1 MARFE
6 EKAQKARNARTAH
19 KIELIRPV
27 VGPSDFLPTDEQ
39 KLVIGSKA
47 PRLIVFGG
55 PGSGKTA
62 TLVETVVSLIKSD
75 GVKPGNSGIDPNS
88 ILVLTYGRERASEL
102 RDKIVIQSGA
112 NAFEPIV
119 RTFHSLAFSI
129 INTQVEA
136 DDPKYVLISGAEQ
149 DSFIREL
156 LANPEHSP
164 QVKWPKV
171 LEPAL
176 STKGFARE
184 LRDLILRASERNFT
198 YKELIER
205 GHLLN
210 EPWWEPAANFWKIY
224 DQILGIRYGFVSGAA
239 KRIDSSSIIS
249 QAIFDLNKRAKI
261 RESFQN
267 KFKVIVI
274 DEFQESDNSQ
284 RDLLDLLASDRVILF
299 ADPQSAIGQFRGAD
313 PEGVRSYATNNNFE
327 ALELTTALRTPN
339 SITELCNTVST
350 KFRNPGKTIEVSKE
364 NDEAKGAKDATSRI
378 NAGKI
383 DVAKLASQSDC
394 ANYIAHAFRT
404 AHLRDGVAWSQ
415 MAVILRSPGA
425 GVSAISRAFAL
436 NNIPVRIDSDAQA
449 LGENPAIKPILTIA
463 QIALGTIKL
472 IPSNWDLIEEILFS
486 EFGGADALS
495 LRQMRIDLGKLREPG
510 DEAKPST
517 QIILE
522 IIDNNDAPLPWE
534 QLLSLKRI
542 ADVIAEA
549 RKVVRMNSKGSKKV
563 DIADLIWAIW
573 STAKN
578 YEGDSL
584 ATTWR
589 NRALKGGM
597 RGAAADRDLD
607 AVITLF
613 ESARRFA
620 ERMPDSDPQLFLD
633 QILSES
639 IQSDAIAAH
648 GQRGEVVSVMTVHSA
663 KGLEWDLVAITGL
676 QEGVWPNLK
685 ARGSLLGSERL
696 VESERTESTAR
707 REIETSAANA
717 LVEDERRLLKVAIS
731 RAKQALVVTAY
742 SKEDDSEPSQYF
754 EEIYEAV
761 HGTSSIEAEVLD
773 LPRSLT
779 PQALV
784 STLRRNL
791 EASDSKKSDSENKEF
806 SAKLL
811 QTLAVREIQSAKV
824 ENWLGGLSLSTTE
837 PILPPDAQVSVSP
850 SNLQSFS
857 ECGLKWFIEKS
868 GGRDGDSTAQLL
880 GIAIHSLAAM
890 LKGEPGLTF
899 DELATRLENGWQ
911 LIDGNKGWVRDYQF
925 KLALEKLE
933 KFYKWYSTN
942 KSNRT
947 LFAVEAEFN
956 KVIGRALFNGSVD
969 RVEVD
974 SEGRVYIVDLKTGAP
989 DISKKKAEDHKQLA
1003 GYQLAVYEEAFTG
1016 ESPGTESAGA
1026 ELLFL
1031 GTGGNSASAKP
1042 QPVKDHETIKAEV
1055 IAAADGMS
1063 ANEFIATV
1071 NDRCRMCAVKGICP
1085 IQPQGRTVIDK

>member
-1 MARFE
+1 MARNE
-6 EKAQKARNARTAH
+6 QKVRNERSAS

-27 VGPSDFLPTDEQ
+27 VVPTNFAATPEQ
-39 KLVIGSKA
+39 KLVIGSKS

-55 PGSGKTA
+55 PGTGKTS
-62 TLVETVVSLIKSD
+62 TLIETVVSQIK
-75 GVKPGNSGIDPNS
+75 SGIDPNS

-249 QAIFDLNKRAKI
+249 QAIFDLNERAKI

-313 PEGVRSYATNNNFE
+313 PEGVRAYAANNNFE
-327 ALELTTALRTPN
+327 TLELTTALRTPN

-350 KFRNPGKTIEVSKE
+350 KFRNPGKPIQSL
-364 NDEAKGAKDATSRI
+364 EAT
-378 NAGKI
+378 GKI

-510 DEAKPST
+510 DEPKSST

-549 RKVVRMNSKGSKKV
+549 RKVVRMNSKGSKKI
-563 DIADLIWAIW
+563 DIADLIWATW

-696 VESERTESTAR
+696 VESERTQATAR
-707 REIETSAANA
+707 REIEASAASA

-761 HGTSSIEAEVLD
+761 HGISSIEAEVLN

-791 EASDSKKSDSENKEF
+791 EDSDEF
-806 SAKLL
+806 SARLL
-811 QTLAVREIQSAKV
+811 QTLAAREIQSAKV

-933 KFYKWYSTN
+933 KFYKWHSTN

-1031 GTGGNSASAKP
+1031 GTDGKSASAKP
-1042 QPVKDHETIKAEV
+1042 QPVKDHEIIKAEV

-1071 NDRCRMCAVKGICP
+1071 NDRCRMCAVKGLCP

>member
-1 MARFE
+1 MA
-6 EKAQKARNARTAH
+6 ARTNH
-19 KIELIRPV
+19 RIELIRPTV
-27 VGPSDFLPTDEQ
+27 SPSVFAPTPEQ
-39 KLVIGSKA
+39 KSIIDSTA
-47 PRLIVFGG
+47 PRLLVLGG
-55 PGSGKTA
+55 PGTGKSA
-62 TLVETVVSLIKSD
+62 TLIASVVERIKS
-75 GVKPGNSGIDPNS
+75 GFDPNS

-102 RDKIVIQSGA
+102 RDQIVIQSGA

-129 INTQVEA
+129 INTQING

-156 LANPEHSP
+156 LANPEYSP
-164 QVKWPKV
+164 KVKWPEV

-198 YKELIER
+198 YKKLIEK
-205 GHLLN
+205 GQLLN
-210 EPWWEPAANFWKIY
+210 EPWWQPAANFWKLY
-224 DQILGIRYGFVSGAA
+224 DEVLAIRYGFISGAA

-249 QAIFDLNKRAKI
+249 QAISDLNSKPTI
-261 RESFQN
+261 RKSFQN
-267 KFKVIVI
+267 KFKLIIV

-284 RDLLDLLASDRVILF
+284 RELLNLLASDSVILF

-313 PEGVRSYATNNNFE
+313 PEGVRSFASSNKFE
-327 ALELTTALRTPN
+327 ELHLTSALRTPTA
-339 SITELCNTVST
+339 IAELTNAIAT
-350 KFRNPGKTIEVSKE
+350 KFRNPALALKPLNNSAST
-364 NDEAKGAKDATSRI
+364 
-378 NAGKI
+378 I

-404 AHLRDGVAWSQ
+404 AHLRDGIAWSQ
-415 MAVILRSPGA
+415 MAVILRAPGA

-436 NNIPVRIDSDAQA
+436 NNIPIQIDSDALA

-472 IPSNWDLIEEILFS
+472 VPSNWDLVEEILFS

-495 LRQMRIDLGKLREPG
+495 LRQMRIDLGKIRESG
-510 DEAKPST
+510 DDAKPST
-517 QIILE
+517 QVILE
-522 IIDNNDAPLPWE
+522 ILDNNDAPLPWE
-534 QLLSLKRI
+534 QLLSLKRV
-542 ADVIAEA
+542 AEVIAEA
-549 RKVVRMNSKGSKKV
+549 RKVVRMNSKGLMKV

-573 STAKN
+573 NSAKN

-584 ATTWR
+584 ANTWR
-589 NRALKGGM
+589 TRALKGGI
-597 RGAAADRDLD
+597 RGASADRDLD

-620 ERMPDSDPQLFLD
+620 ERMPGSDPQLFLD
-633 QILSES
+633 QLLSES
-639 IQSDAIAAH
+639 IQSDAIAAR

-685 ARGSLLGSERL
+685 QRGSLLGSERL
-696 VESERTESTAR
+696 VESERTQLTAR

-717 LVEDERRLLKVAIS
+717 LVEDERRLLNVAIS
-731 RAKQALVVTAY
+731 RAKAALVVTAY

-754 EEIYEAV
+754 EDIYEFI
-761 HGTSSIEAEVLD
+761 HGSSSIDSENIE
-773 LPRSLT
+773 LPRALT

-784 STLRRNL
+784 STLRRDL
-791 EASDSKKSDSENKEF
+791 DSADLTSKEF
-806 SAKLL
+806 AAKLL
-811 QTLAVREIQSAKV
+811 NTLATNEIHSAKS
-824 ENWLGGLSLSTTE
+824 ENWLGGLKLSSNDPVIPATE
-837 PILPPDAQVSVSP
+837 EVSVSP

-890 LKGEPGLTF
+890 LKSEPSLTY

-925 KLALEKLE
+925 KIALEKLA
-933 KFYKWYSTN
+933 KFYKWHSEN
-942 KSNRT
+942 KSKRT
-947 LFAVEAEFN
+947 LFAVEADFE

-969 RVEVD
+969 RVEID
-974 SEGRVYIVDLKTGAP
+974 DEGRVYIVDLKTGAP
-989 DISKKKAEDHKQLA
+989 DITKKKAEEHKQLA
-1003 GYQLAVYEEAFTG
+1003 GYQLAVYEEAFT
-1016 ESPGTESAGA
+1016 EKSPGNQSAGA

-1031 GTGGNSASAKP
+1031 GTDTKSASAKP
-1042 QPVKDHETIKAEV
+1042 QPVKDHESIKAEV
-1055 IAAADGMS
+1055 VAAADAMS

-1071 NDRCRMCAVKGICP
+1071 NDRCRTCSVKGICP
-1085 IQPQGRTVIDK
+1085 IQPQGRSVIDQ

>member
-1 MARFE
+1 MARTE
-6 EKAQKARNARTAH
+6 RTAR
-19 KIELIRPV
+19 KIELLRPV
-27 VGPSDFLPTDEQ
+27 IEASNFVATDEQ
-39 KLVIGSKA
+39 KLVIESDA

-55 PGSGKTA
+55 PGTGKTS
-62 TLVETVVSLIKSD
+62 TLVETVVSQIK
-75 GVKPGNSGIDPNS
+75 SGIDPNS

-102 RDKIVIQSGA
+102 RDQVVIQSGA

-129 INTQVEA
+129 INTQVDA

-224 DQILGIRYGFVSGAA
+224 DQILGIRYGFISGAA

-249 QAIFDLNKRAKI
+249 QAISDLKSKAKI
-261 RESFQN
+261 RDSFQN

-284 RDLLDLLASDRVILF
+284 RKLLDLLASDRVILF

-313 PEGVRSYATNNNFE
+313 PEGVRAYAAKNGYKE
-327 ALELTTALRTPN
+327 LELTKAIRTPAA
-339 SITELCNTVST
+339 ITELSNAISA
-350 KFRNPGKTIEVSKE
+350 KFRIPGKPIQ
-364 NDEAKGAKDATSRI
+364 AMDA
-378 NAGKI
+378 AGKI

-404 AHLRDGVAWSQ
+404 AHLRDGIAWSQ

-436 NNIPVRIDSDAQA
+436 NNIPIQIDSDAQA

-463 QIALGTIKL
+463 QIALGKIKL
-472 IPSNWDLIEEILFS
+472 VPSNWDLIEEVLFS
-486 EFGGADALS
+486 EFGGADPLS
-495 LRQMRIDLGKLREPG
+495 LRQMRIDIGKLREPG
-510 DEAKPST
+510 DAAKPST

-549 RKVVRMNSKGSKKV
+549 RKVVRMNSKGANRV

-573 STAKN
+573 SNAKN
-578 YEGDSL
+578 YEGDAL
-584 ATTWR
+584 ANTWR

-620 ERMPDSDPQLFLD
+620 ERMPGSDPQLFLD
-633 QILSES
+633 QLLSES
-639 IQSDAIAAH
+639 IQSDAIAAR

-676 QEGVWPNLK
+676 QEGIWPNLK

-696 VESERTESTAR
+696 VESERTQSTAR

-731 RAKQALVVTAY
+731 RAKAALVVTAY

-761 HGTSSIEAEVLD
+761 HGISSIEAEVLD

-784 STLRRNL
+784 STLRQNL
-791 EASDSKKSDSENKEF
+791 EEADSTTKEF
-806 SAKLL
+806 SARLL
-811 QTLAVREIQSAKV
+811 RTLATKEIQSAKV
-824 ENWLGGLSLSTTE
+824 ENWLGGLKLSTTE
-837 PILPPDAQVSVSP
+837 PILSPDAEVSVSP

-899 DELATRLENGWQ
+899 EELSTRLENGWQ

-933 KFYKWYSTN
+933 KFYKWHSTN

-947 LFAVEAEFN
+947 LFAVEAEFK

-974 SEGRVYIVDLKTGAP
+974 DEGRVYIVDLKTGAP

-1003 GYQLAVYEEAFTG
+1003 GYQLAVYEQAFIG
-1016 ESPGTESAGA
+1016 ESPGGESAGA

-1031 GTGGNSASAKP
+1031 GTGGKSASAKP
-1042 QPVKDHETIKAEV
+1042 QPIKDHETIKAEV
-1055 IAAADGMS
+1055 IAAADAMS
-1063 ANEFIATV
+1063 ANEFTATV
-1071 NDRCRMCAVKGICP
+1071 NDRCRMCAVKGLCP

>member
-6 EKAQKARNARTAH
+6 QKARTAQ

-27 VGPSDFLPTDEQ
+27 VAPLDFAPTDEQ
-39 KLVIGSKA
+39 KLVIDSKS

-55 PGSGKTA
+55 PGSGKTS
-62 TLVETVVSLIKSD
+62 TLIETVVSLIKSD
-75 GVKPGNSGIDPNS
+75 GVKPGIDPNS

-129 INTQVEA
+129 INTQVEP

-156 LANPEHSP
+156 FANPEYSP

-198 YKELIER
+198 YKKLIETGR
-205 GHLLN
+205 LLN

-224 DQILGIRYGFVSGAA
+224 DQVLGIRYGFVSGAA

-249 QAIFDLNKRAKI
+249 QAIFDLNKKAKI

-267 KFKVIVI
+267 KFKVIVV

-313 PEGVRSYATNNNFE
+313 PEGVRAYAANHNFE
-327 ALELTTALRTPN
+327 SLELTSALRTPN

-350 KFRNPGKTIEVSKE
+350 KFRNPGKLFSVP
-364 NDEAKGAKDATSRI
+364 EAVKDATSTI
-378 NAGKI
+378 NPGKI

-510 DEAKPST
+510 DDAKSST

-676 QEGVWPNLK
+676 QEGIWPNLK

-696 VESERTESTAR
+696 VESERTQATAR
-707 REIETSAANA
+707 REIEASAASA

-731 RAKQALVVTAY
+731 RAKNSLVVTAY

-761 HGTSSIEAEVLD
+761 HGISSIEAEVIK

-791 EASDSKKSDSENKEF
+791 EDPDEF

-811 QTLAVREIQSAKV
+811 QTLAAREIQSAKV
-824 ENWLGGLSLSTTE
+824 ENWLGGLKLSSTE
-837 PILPPDAQVSVSP
+837 PVLPPDAQVSVSP

-925 KLALEKLE
+925 SLALEKLE
-933 KFYKWYSTN
+933 KFYKWHSEN
-942 KSNRT
+942 KSKRT
-947 LFAVEAEFN
+947 LFAVEAEFE

-1003 GYQLAVYEEAFTG
+1003 GYQLAVYEEAFKG

-1031 GTGGNSASAKP
+1031 GTDGKSASAKP
-1042 QPVKDHETIKAEV
+1042 QPVKEHEAIKAEV
-1055 IAAADGMS
+1055 IAAADAMS
-1063 ANEFIATV
+1063 ANEFTATV
-1071 NDRCRMCAVKGICP
+1071 NDRCRMCAVKGLCP
-1085 IQPQGRTVIDK
+1085 IQPQGRSVIDK

>member
-6 EKAQKARNARTAH
+6 QKVRSERSTS
-19 KIELIRPV
+19 KIELLRPV
-27 VGPSDFLPTDEQ
+27 VEPSNFVATAEQ
-39 KLVIGSKA
+39 KLVIDSAA

-55 PGSGKTA
+55 PGTGKTS
-62 TLVETVVSLIKSD
+62 TLIETVVSQIK
-75 GVKPGNSGIDPNS
+75 SGIDPNS

-102 RDKIVIQSGA
+102 RDQIVIQSGA

-129 INTQVEA
+129 INTQIDA

-198 YKELIER
+198 YKQLIER

-224 DQILGIRYGFVSGAA
+224 DEILGIRYGFISGAA

-249 QAIFDLNKRAKI
+249 QAISDLNKKAKI

-284 RDLLDLLASDRVILF
+284 RELLDLLASDRVILF

-313 PEGVRSYATNNNFE
+313 PEGVRAYAAKNGYGE
-327 ALELTTALRTPN
+327 LELTTAIRTPVA
-339 SITELCNTVST
+339 ITELSNAISA
-350 KFRNPGKTIEVSKE
+350 KFRNPGKALE
-364 NDEAKGAKDATSRI
+364 GAKDATS
-378 NAGKI
+378 KI

-404 AHLRDGVAWSQ
+404 AHLRDGIAWSQ

-425 GVSAISRAFAL
+425 GISAISRAFAL
-436 NNIPVRIDSDAQA
+436 NNIPIQIDSDSQA

-463 QIALGTIKL
+463 QIALGKIKL
-472 IPSNWDLIEEILFS
+472 VPSNWDLVEELLFS
-486 EFGGADALS
+486 EFGGSDALS
-495 LRQMRIDLGKLREPG
+495 LRQMRIDIGKLREPG
-510 DEAKPST
+510 DDAKSST

-549 RKVVRMNSKGSKKV
+549 RKVVRMNSKSASKV

-584 ATTWR
+584 ANTWR
-589 NRALKGGM
+589 ARALKGGM

-620 ERMPDSDPQLFLD
+620 ERMPGSDPQLFLD

-639 IQSDAIAAH
+639 IQSDAIAAR

-676 QEGVWPNLK
+676 QEGIWPNLK

-696 VESERTESTAR
+696 VESERTQATAR
-707 REIETSAANA
+707 REIEVSAASA

-731 RAKQALVVTAY
+731 RAKTALVITAY

-761 HGTSSIEAEVLD
+761 HGISSIEADVVD

-784 STLRRNL
+784 STLRQNL
-791 EASDSKKSDSENKEF
+791 EASDSKNSEF

-811 QTLAVREIQSAKV
+811 QTLAAREIQSAKV
-824 ENWLGGLSLSTTE
+824 ENWLGGLQLSTTE

-925 KLALEKLE
+925 SLALEKLE
-933 KFYKWYSTN
+933 KFYKWHSDN
-942 KSNRT
+942 KSKRT
-947 LFAVEAEFN
+947 LFAVEAEFE

-1003 GYQLAVYEEAFTG
+1003 GYQLAVYEEAFSG

-1031 GTGGNSASAKP
+1031 GTDGKSAAAKP
-1042 QPVKDHETIKAEV
+1042 QLVKEHETIKAEV
-1055 IAAADGMS
+1055 IAAADAMS
-1063 ANEFIATV
+1063 ANEFTATV
-1071 NDRCRMCAVKGICP
+1071 NDRCRMCAVKGLCP

>member
-6 EKAQKARNARTAH
+6 QKARNERTAR

-27 VGPSDFLPTDEQ
+27 VEAANFVATTEQ
-39 KLVIGSKA
+39 KLVVDSNA
-47 PRLIVFGG
+47 PRLIVLGG
-55 PGSGKTA
+55 PGTGKTA

-75 GVKPGNSGIDPNS
+75 VDPNS

-164 QVKWPKV
+164 QVQWPKV

-224 DQILGIRYGFVSGAA
+224 DQILGIRYGFISGAA

-249 QAIFDLNKRAKI
+249 QAISDLNQKAKI
-261 RESFQN
+261 RALFQN

-284 RDLLDLLASDRVILF
+284 RKLLDLLASDRVILF

-313 PEGVRSYATNNNFE
+313 PEGVRAYAAKNGYE
-327 ALELTTALRTPN
+327 ELELTKAIRTPAA
-339 SITELCNTVST
+339 ITELSNAISA
-350 KFRNPGKTIEVSKE
+350 KFRIPGKPIQAT
-364 NDEAKGAKDATSRI
+364 GA
-378 NAGKI
+378 AGKI

-404 AHLRDGVAWSQ
+404 AHLRDGIAWSQ

-436 NNIPVRIDSDAQA
+436 NNIPIQIDSDAQA

-463 QIALGTIKL
+463 QIALGKIKL

-486 EFGGADALS
+486 EFGGADPLS
-495 LRQMRIDLGKLREPG
+495 LRQMRIDIGKLREPG

-549 RKVVRMNSKGSKKV
+549 RKVVRMNSKGSNQV

-578 YEGDSL
+578 YEGDLL
-584 ATTWR
+584 AHTWR

-620 ERMPDSDPQLFLD
+620 ERMPGSDPQLFLD
-633 QILSES
+633 QLLSES
-639 IQSDAIAAH
+639 IQSDAIAAR

-676 QEGVWPNLK
+676 QEGIWPNLK

-696 VESERTESTAR
+696 VESERTQSTAR

-731 RAKQALVVTAY
+731 RAKAALVVTAY

-761 HGTSSIEAEVLD
+761 HGISSIEAVVLD

-784 STLRRNL
+784 STLRQNL
-791 EASDSKKSDSENKEF
+791 EGSDVF
-806 SAKLL
+806 SARLL
-811 QTLAVREIQSAKV
+811 RTLAAKEIQSAKV

-837 PILPPDAQVSVSP
+837 PILPPDAEVSVSP

-899 DELATRLENGWQ
+899 EELSTRLENGWQ

-933 KFYKWYSTN
+933 KFYKWHSTN

-947 LFAVEAEFN
+947 LFAVEAEFK

-974 SEGRVYIVDLKTGAP
+974 DEGRVYIVDLKTGAP

-1042 QPVKDHETIKAEV
+1042 QAVKDHETIKAEV
-1055 IAAADGMS
+1055 IAAADAMS
-1063 ANEFIATV
+1063 ANEFTATV
-1071 NDRCRMCAVKGICP
+1071 NDRCRMCAVKGLCP

>member
-6 EKAQKARNARTAH
+6 QKARNERTAR

-27 VGPSDFLPTDEQ
+27 VEAANFVATTEQ
-39 KLVIGSKA
+39 KLVIDSNA
-47 PRLIVFGG
+47 PRLIVLGG
-55 PGSGKTA
+55 PGTGKTA

-75 GVKPGNSGIDPNS
+75 VDPNS

-224 DQILGIRYGFVSGAA
+224 DQILGIRYGFISGAA

-249 QAIFDLNKRAKI
+249 QAISDLNQKAKI
-261 RESFQN
+261 RALFQN

-284 RDLLDLLASDRVILF
+284 RKLLDLLASDRVILF

-313 PEGVRSYATNNNFE
+313 PEGVRAYAAKNGYE
-327 ALELTTALRTPN
+327 ELELTKAIRTPAA
-339 SITELCNTVST
+339 ITELSNAISA
-350 KFRNPGKTIEVSKE
+350 KFRIPGKPIQAT
-364 NDEAKGAKDATSRI
+364 GA
-378 NAGKI
+378 AGKI

-404 AHLRDGVAWSQ
+404 AHLRDGIAWSQ

-436 NNIPVRIDSDAQA
+436 NNIPIQIDSDAQA

-463 QIALGTIKL
+463 QIALGKIKL

-486 EFGGADALS
+486 EFGGADPLS
-495 LRQMRIDLGKLREPG
+495 LRQMRIDIGKLREPG

-549 RKVVRMNSKGSKKV
+549 RKVVRMNSKGSNQV

-578 YEGDSL
+578 YEGDLL
-584 ATTWR
+584 ANTWR

-620 ERMPDSDPQLFLD
+620 ERMPGSDPQLFLD
-633 QILSES
+633 QLLSES
-639 IQSDAIAAH
+639 IQSDAIAAR

-676 QEGVWPNLK
+676 QEGIWPNLK

-696 VESERTESTAR
+696 VESERTQSTAR

-731 RAKQALVVTAY
+731 RAKAALVVTAY

-754 EEIYEAV
+754 EEIYESV
-761 HGTSSIEAEVLD
+761 HGISSIEAEVLD

-784 STLRRNL
+784 STLRQNL
-791 EASDSKKSDSENKEF
+791 EGSDVF
-806 SAKLL
+806 SARLL
-811 QTLAVREIQSAKV
+811 RTLAAKEIQSAKV

-837 PILPPDAQVSVSP
+837 PILPPDAEVSVSP

-899 DELATRLENGWQ
+899 EELSTRLANGWQ

-933 KFYKWYSTN
+933 KFYKWHSTN

-947 LFAVEAEFN
+947 LFAVEAEFK

-974 SEGRVYIVDLKTGAP
+974 NEGRVYIVDLKTGAP

-1016 ESPGTESAGA
+1016 ESPGNQSAGA

-1031 GTGGNSASAKP
+1031 GTDSKSAAAKP
-1042 QPVKDHETIKAEV
+1042 QTVKNHETIKAEV
-1055 IAAADGMS
+1055 IAAADAMS
-1063 ANEFIATV
+1063 ANEFTATV
-1071 NDRCRMCAVKGICP
+1071 NDRCRMCAVKGLCP

>member
-1 MARFE
+1 MARN
-6 EKAQKARNARTAH
+6 EKTARR
-19 KIELIRPV
+19 IELLRPV
-27 VGPSDFLPTDEQ
+27 VAPAVFVPTVEQ
-39 KLVIGSKA
+39 SSVIDSKVA
-47 PRLIVFGG
+47 RLIVYGG
-55 PGSGKTA
+55 PGTGKSA
-62 TLVETVVSLIKSD
+62 TLIESVVAQIKS
-75 GVKPGNSGIDPNS
+75 GFDPNS
-88 ILVLTYGRERASEL
+88 ILILTYGRERASEL
-102 RDKIVIQSGA
+102 RDQIVIQSGA
-112 NAFEPIV
+112 SAFEPIV

-129 INTQVEA
+129 INTKQSESA
-136 DDPKYVLISGAEQ
+136 PGYVLISGAEQ

-156 LANPEHSP
+156 LANPEFSP
-164 QVKWPKV
+164 QVKWPKA

-176 STKGFARE
+176 TTKGFARE

-198 YKELIER
+198 YKQLIEGGR
-205 GHLLN
+205 LLN
-210 EPWWEPAANFWKIY
+210 EPWWEAAANFWKIY
-224 DQILGIRYGFVSGAA
+224 DEVLAIRYGFISGSA

-249 QAIFDLNKRAKI
+249 QAISDLNSKPEI
-261 RESFQN
+261 RNSFQN
-267 KFKVIVI
+267 KFKLIIV
-274 DEFQESDNSQ
+274 DEFQESDNSH
-284 RDLLDLLASDRVILF
+284 RELLNLLASDRVILF

-313 PEGVRSYATNNNFE
+313 PEGVRAYADTNGYE
-327 ALELTTALRTPN
+327 ELHLTTAIRTPA
-339 SITELCNTVST
+339 SITELSNAIAT
-350 KFRNPGKTIEVSKE
+350 KFRNPTKPLNPTNE
-364 NDEAKGAKDATSRI
+364 ATS
-378 NAGKI
+378 AI

-394 ANYIAHAFRT
+394 ANYIAHALRT
-404 AHLRDGVAWSQ
+404 AHLRDGIAWSE

-436 NNIPVRIDSDAQA
+436 NNIPIQIDSGALA

-463 QIALGTIKL
+463 QIALGKIKL
-472 IPSNWDLIEEILFS
+472 VPSNWGLIEEILFS

-495 LRQMRIDLGKLREPG
+495 LRQMRIDLGKIRESG

-517 QIILE
+517 QVILE
-522 IIDNNDAPLPWE
+522 ILDNNDAPLPWE
-534 QLLSLKRI
+534 QLLSLKRV

-549 RKVVRMNSKGSKKV
+549 RKVVRMNSKGNNKV

-589 NRALKGGM
+589 NRALKGGA

-620 ERMPDSDPQLFLD
+620 ERMPGSDPQLFLD
-633 QILSES
+633 QLLSES
-639 IQSDAIAAH
+639 IQSDAIAAR
-648 GQRGEVVSVMTVHSA
+648 GQRGEVVSVLTVHSA

-676 QEGVWPNLK
+676 QEGVWPNLRQ
-685 ARGSLLGSERL
+685 RGSLLGSERL
-696 VESERTESTAR
+696 VESQRSQLTAR
-707 REIETSAANA
+707 REIEASAANA
-717 LVEDERRLLKVAIS
+717 LIEDERRLLNVAIS
-731 RAKQALVVTAY
+731 RAKRALVVTAY

-754 EEIYEAV
+754 EDIYEFI
-761 HGTSSIEAEVLD
+761 HGTSSIDSENIE

-784 STLRRNL
+784 STLRRDLDDIN
-791 EASDSKKSDSENKEF
+791 SSKQEF
-806 SAKLL
+806 AAKLL
-811 QTLAVREIQSAKV
+811 NTLAANEIQSAKS
-824 ENWLGGLSLSTTE
+824 ENWLGSLKLSSDE
-837 PILPPDAQVSVSP
+837 PVLPKEAQVSVSP

-890 LKGEPGLTF
+890 LKSEPGLSY
-899 DELATRLENGWQ
+899 DELATRLESGWK

-925 KLALEKLE
+925 NQALEKLE
-933 KFYKWYSTN
+933 KFYKWHSEN
-942 KSNRT
+942 KSKRT
-947 LFAVEAEFN
+947 LFAVEAEFE

-969 RVEVD
+969 RVEID
-974 SEGRVYIVDLKTGAP
+974 EEGRVYIVDIKTGAP
-989 DISKKKAEDHKQLA
+989 DITKKRAEDHKQLS

-1016 ESPGTESAGA
+1016 EPPGKLSAGA

-1031 GTGGNSASAKP
+1031 GTDTKSASAKP
-1042 QPVKDHETIKAEV
+1042 QSVKEHELIKAEV
-1055 IAAADGMS
+1055 IAAADAMS

-1071 NDRCRMCAVKGICP
+1071 NDRCRTCAVKGICP
-1085 IQPQGRTVIDK
+1085 IQPQGRSVIDQ

>member
-1 MARFE
+1 M
-6 EKAQKARNARTAH
+6 
-19 KIELIRPV
+19 
-27 VGPSDFLPTDEQ
+27 
-39 KLVIGSKA
+39 
-47 PRLIVFGG
+47 
-55 PGSGKTA
+55 
-62 TLVETVVSLIKSD
+62 
-75 GVKPGNSGIDPNS
+75 
-88 ILVLTYGRERASEL
+88 VLTYGRERASEL

-224 DQILGIRYGFVSGAA
+224 DQILGIRYGFISGAA

-249 QAIFDLNKRAKI
+249 QAISDLNQKAKI
-261 RESFQN
+261 RALFQN

-284 RDLLDLLASDRVILF
+284 RKLLDLLASDRVILF

-313 PEGVRSYATNNNFE
+313 PEGVRAYAAKNGYE
-327 ALELTTALRTPN
+327 ELELNKAIRTPAA
-339 SITELCNTVST
+339 ITELSNAISA
-350 KFRNPGKTIEVSKE
+350 KFRIPGKPIQ
-364 NDEAKGAKDATSRI
+364 AAQA
-378 NAGKI
+378 AGKI

-404 AHLRDGVAWSQ
+404 AHLRDGIAWSQ

-436 NNIPVRIDSDAQA
+436 NNIPIQIDSDAQA

-463 QIALGTIKL
+463 QIALGKIKL

-486 EFGGADALS
+486 EFGGADPLS
-495 LRQMRIDLGKLREPG
+495 LRQMRIDIGKLREPG

-549 RKVVRMNSKGSKKV
+549 RKVVRMNSKGSNQV

-578 YEGDSL
+578 YEGDLL

-620 ERMPDSDPQLFLD
+620 ERMPGSDPQLFLD
-633 QILSES
+633 QLLSES
-639 IQSDAIAAH
+639 IQSDAIAAR

-676 QEGVWPNLK
+676 QEGIWPNLK

-696 VESERTESTAR
+696 VESERTQSTAR

-731 RAKQALVVTAY
+731 RAKAALVVTAY

-754 EEIYEAV
+754 EEIYESV
-761 HGTSSIEAEVLD
+761 HGISSIEAEVLD

-784 STLRRNL
+784 STLRQNL
-791 EASDSKKSDSENKEF
+791 EDSDVF
-806 SAKLL
+806 SARLL
-811 QTLAVREIQSAKV
+811 RTLAAKEIQSAKV
-824 ENWLGGLSLSTTE
+824 ENWLGGLGLSTTE
-837 PILPPDAQVSVSP
+837 PILPPDAEVSVSP

-899 DELATRLENGWQ
+899 EELSTRLENGWQ

-933 KFYKWYSTN
+933 KFYKWHSTN

-947 LFAVEAEFN
+947 LFAVEAEFK

-974 SEGRVYIVDLKTGAP
+974 NEGRVYIVDLKTGAP

-1016 ESPGTESAGA
+1016 ESPGNQSAGA

-1031 GTGGNSASAKP
+1031 GSDSKSAAAKP
-1042 QPVKDHETIKAEV
+1042 QTVKDHQTIKAEV
-1055 IAAADGMS
+1055 IAAADAMS
-1063 ANEFIATV
+1063 ANEFTATV
-1071 NDRCRMCAVKGICP
+1071 NDRCRMCAVKGLCP

>member
-1 MARFE
+1 V
-6 EKAQKARNARTAH
+6 ARTEKSAR

-27 VGPSDFLPTDEQ
+27 ITPSEFAPTPEQ
-39 KLVIGSKA
+39 KLVIDSKL

-55 PGSGKTA
+55 PGTGKTT
-62 TLVETVVSLIKSD
+62 TLTQTVVSQIKS
-75 GVKPGNSGIDPNS
+75 GVDPNS

-102 RDKIVIQSGA
+102 RDQIVIQSGA

-129 INTQVEA
+129 INTQVDA

-198 YKELIER
+198 YKKLVEK

-224 DQILGIRYGFVSGAA
+224 DEILGIRYGFISGAA

-249 QAIFDLNKRAKI
+249 QAISDLTKRVKI
-261 RESFQN
+261 RDSFQN
-267 KFKVIVI
+267 KFKTIII

-284 RDLLDLLASDRVILF
+284 RELLDLLASDRVILF

-313 PEGVRSYATNNNFE
+313 PEGVRAYAANNNFE
-327 ALELTTALRTPN
+327 TLELTTAIRT
-339 SITELCNTVST
+339 SAAITELSNAISS
-350 KFRNPGKTIEVSKE
+350 KFRNPGKPVAPAEPSQPR
-364 NDEAKGAKDATSRI
+364 NDATSRI
-378 NAGKI
+378 DMGRI

-394 ANYIAHAFRT
+394 ANYIAHAFRS
-404 AHLRDGVAWSQ
+404 AHLRDGIAWSQ

-436 NNIPVRIDSDAQA
+436 NNIPIQIDSDAQA

-463 QIALGTIKL
+463 QIALGNIKL
-472 IPSNWDLIEEILFS
+472 IPSNWDLIEEVLFS

-510 DEAKPST
+510 DDAKPST

-522 IIDNNDAPLPWE
+522 IIDHNDSPLPWE
-534 QLLSLKRI
+534 QLLSLKRV
-542 ADVIAEA
+542 ADVISEA
-549 RKVVRMNSKGSKKV
+549 RKVVRMNSKGSISV

-584 ATTWR
+584 ANTWR

-620 ERMPDSDPQLFLD
+620 ERMPGSDPQLFLD

-639 IQSDAIAAH
+639 IQSDAIAAR

-676 QEGVWPNLK
+676 QEGAWPNLK

-696 VESERTESTAR
+696 VESERTEATAR
-707 REIETSAANA
+707 REIEASAASA
-717 LVEDERRLLKVAIS
+717 LVEDERRLLKVAVS
-731 RAKQALVVTAY
+731 RAKAALVITAY

-754 EEIYEAV
+754 EELYEHV
-761 HGTSSIEAEVLD
+761 HGISSIEAEVVD

-791 EASDSKKSDSENKEF
+791 STNDAEF

-811 QTLAVREIQSAKV
+811 QMLAAKEIQSAKV
-824 ENWLGGLSLSTTE
+824 ENWLGGLKPSSTE
-837 PILPPDAQVSVSP
+837 PILPPDAEVSVSP

-933 KFYKWYSTN
+933 KFYKWHSEN
-942 KSNRT
+942 KSKRT
-947 LFAVEAEFN
+947 LFAVEAEFE

-989 DISKKKAEDHKQLA
+989 DITKKKAEDHKQLA
-1003 GYQLAVYEEAFTG
+1003 GYQLAVYEEAFSG
-1016 ESPGTESAGA
+1016 ESPGILSAGA

-1031 GTGGNSASAKP
+1031 GTDTKSASAKP

-1055 IAAADGMS
+1055 VAAADAMS
-1063 ANEFIATV
+1063 ANEFTATV
-1071 NDRCRMCAVKGICP
+1071 NDRCRMCAVKGLCP
-1085 IQPQGRTVIDK
+1085 IQPQGRTVIDQ

>member
-6 EKAQKARNARTAH
+6 RSAS

-27 VGPSDFLPTDEQ
+27 VAPSDFAPTDEQ
-39 KLVIGSKA
+39 KLVIASKS

-55 PGSGKTA
+55 PGSGKTS
-62 TLVETVVSLIKSD
+62 TLIETVVSLIKSD
-75 GVKPGNSGIDPNS
+75 GVKPGLDPNS

-129 INTQVEA
+129 INTQVEP

-156 LANPEHSP
+156 LANPEYSP

-198 YKELIER
+198 YKKLIETGR
-205 GHLLN
+205 LLN

-249 QAIFDLNKRAKI
+249 QAIFDLNQKAKI

-284 RDLLDLLASDRVILF
+284 RDLLDLLACDRVILF
-299 ADPQSAIGQFRGAD
+299 ADPHSAIGQFRGAD
-313 PEGVRSYATNNNFE
+313 PEGVRAYAANNNFE
-327 ALELTTALRTPN
+327 SLELTTALRTPN

-350 KFRNPGKTIEVSKE
+350 KFRNPGKLFNVP
-364 NDEAKGAKDATSRI
+364 EAAKDATSTI
-378 NAGKI
+378 NTGKI

-449 LGENPAIKPILTIA
+449 LSENPAIKPILTIA

-495 LRQMRIDLGKLREPG
+495 LRQMRIDLGKLREAG
-510 DEAKPST
+510 DEPKSST

-542 ADVIAEA
+542 SDVIAEA
-549 RKVVRMNSKGSKKV
+549 RKVVRLNSKGSKKV

-676 QEGVWPNLK
+676 QEGIWPNLK

-696 VESERTESTAR
+696 VESERTQATAR
-707 REIETSAANA
+707 REIEASAASA

-731 RAKQALVVTAY
+731 RAKNSLVVTAY

-761 HGTSSIEAEVLD
+761 HGISSIEAETIN

-791 EASDSKKSDSENKEF
+791 EDLDSTKNEF

-811 QTLAVREIQSAKV
+811 QTLAAREIQSAKV
-824 ENWLGGLSLSTTE
+824 ENWLGGLKLSSTE
-837 PILPPDAQVSVSP
+837 PVLPPDAQVSVSP

-925 KLALEKLE
+925 SLALEKLE
-933 KFYKWYSTN
+933 KFYKWHSEN
-942 KSNRT
+942 KSKRT
-947 LFAVEAEFN
+947 LFAVEAEFE

-969 RVEVD
+969 RVEID
-974 SEGRVYIVDLKTGAP
+974 ESGRVYIVDLKTGAP

-1003 GYQLAVYEEAFTG
+1003 GYQLAVYEEAFKG

-1031 GTGGNSASAKP
+1031 GTDGKSASAKP
-1042 QPVKDHETIKAEV
+1042 QPVKEHESIKAEV
-1055 IAAADGMS
+1055 IAAADAMS

-1071 NDRCRMCAVKGICP
+1071 NDRCRMCAVKGLCP
-1085 IQPQGRTVIDK
+1085 IQPQGRSVIDK

>member
-6 EKAQKARNARTAH
+6 QKARNERTAR

-27 VGPSDFLPTDEQ
+27 VEAANFVATTEQ
-39 KLVIGSKA
+39 KLVIDSKA
-47 PRLIVFGG
+47 PRLIVLGG
-55 PGSGKTA
+55 PGTGKTA

-75 GVKPGNSGIDPNS
+75 VDPNS

-224 DQILGIRYGFVSGAA
+224 DQILGIRYGFISGAA

-249 QAIFDLNKRAKI
+249 QAISDLNQKAKI
-261 RESFQN
+261 RALFQN

-284 RDLLDLLASDRVILF
+284 RKLLDLLASDRVILF

-313 PEGVRSYATNNNFE
+313 PEGVRAYAAKNGYE
-327 ALELTTALRTPN
+327 ELELTKAIRTPAA
-339 SITELCNTVST
+339 ITELSNAISA
-350 KFRNPGKTIEVSKE
+350 KFRIPGKPIQAT
-364 NDEAKGAKDATSRI
+364 GA
-378 NAGKI
+378 AGKI

-404 AHLRDGVAWSQ
+404 AHLRDGIAWSQ

-436 NNIPVRIDSDAQA
+436 NNIPIQIDSDAQA

-463 QIALGTIKL
+463 QIALGKIKL

-486 EFGGADALS
+486 EFGGADPLS
-495 LRQMRIDLGKLREPG
+495 LRQMRIDIGKLREPG

-549 RKVVRMNSKGSKKV
+549 RKVVRMNSKGLNQV

-578 YEGDSL
+578 YEGDLL
-584 ATTWR
+584 ANTWR

-620 ERMPDSDPQLFLD
+620 ERMPGSDPQLFLD
-633 QILSES
+633 QLLSES
-639 IQSDAIAAH
+639 IQSDAIAAR

-676 QEGVWPNLK
+676 QEGIWPNLK

-696 VESERTESTAR
+696 VESERTQSTAR

-731 RAKQALVVTAY
+731 RAKAALVVTAY

-761 HGTSSIEAEVLD
+761 HGISSIEAEVLD

-784 STLRRNL
+784 STLRQNL
-791 EASDSKKSDSENKEF
+791 EDSDVF
-806 SAKLL
+806 SARLL
-811 QTLAVREIQSAKV
+811 RTLAAKEIQSAKV

-837 PILPPDAQVSVSP
+837 PILPPDAEVSVSP

-899 DELATRLENGWQ
+899 EELSTRLENGWQ

-933 KFYKWYSTN
+933 KFYKWHSTN

-947 LFAVEAEFN
+947 LFAVEAEFK

-974 SEGRVYIVDLKTGAP
+974 NEGRVYIVDLKTGAP

-1003 GYQLAVYEEAFTG
+1003 GYQLAVYEQAFIG
-1016 ESPGTESAGA
+1016 ESPGNQSAGA

-1031 GTGGNSASAKP
+1031 GTDSKSAAAKP
-1042 QPVKDHETIKAEV
+1042 QTVKDHETIKAEV
-1055 IAAADGMS
+1055 IAAADAMS
-1063 ANEFIATV
+1063 ANEFTATV
-1071 NDRCRMCAVKGICP
+1071 NDRCRMCAVKGLCP

>member
-1 MARFE
+1 MQ
-6 EKAQKARNARTAH
+6 QK
-19 KIELIRPV
+19 ILLI
-27 VGPSDFLPTDEQ
+27 
-39 KLVIGSKA
+39 
-47 PRLIVFGG
+47 GG
-55 PGSGKTA
+55 PGTGKTS
-62 TLVETVVSLIKSD
+62 TLVEAVVSLINSD
-75 GVKPGNSGIDPNS
+75 GVKPGIDPNS

-102 RDKIVIQSGA
+102 RDQIVIQSGA

-129 INTQVEA
+129 INTQVDA

-198 YKELIER
+198 YKKLVEK

-224 DQILGIRYGFVSGAA
+224 DEILGIRYGFISGAA

-249 QAIFDLNKRAKI
+249 QAISDLTKRAKI

-267 KFKVIVI
+267 KFKTIII

-284 RDLLDLLASDRVILF
+284 RELLDLLASDRVILF

-313 PEGVRSYATNNNFE
+313 PEGVRAYAANNNFE
-327 ALELTTALRTPN
+327 TLELTTAIRTPAA
-339 SITELCNTVST
+339 ITELSNAISS
-350 KFRNPGKTIEVSKE
+350 KFRNPGKPVAPAEPSQPR
-364 NDEAKGAKDATSRI
+364 DDATSR
-378 NAGKI
+378 I

-394 ANYIAHAFRT
+394 ANYIAHAFRS
-404 AHLRDGVAWSQ
+404 AHLRDGIAWSQ

-436 NNIPVRIDSDAQA
+436 NNIPIQIDSDAQA

-463 QIALGTIKL
+463 QIALGNIKL
-472 IPSNWDLIEEILFS
+472 IPSNWDLIEEVLFS

-510 DEAKPST
+510 DDAKPST

-522 IIDNNDAPLPWE
+522 IIDHNDAPLPWE
-534 QLLSLKRI
+534 QLLSLKRV

-549 RKVVRMNSKGSKKV
+549 RKVVRMNSKGSSSV

-584 ATTWR
+584 ASTWR
-589 NRALKGGM
+589 TRALKGGM

-620 ERMPDSDPQLFLD
+620 ERMPGSDPQLFLD

-639 IQSDAIAAH
+639 IQSDAIAAR

-676 QEGVWPNLK
+676 QEGAWPNLK

-696 VESERTESTAR
+696 VESERTEATAR
-707 REIETSAANA
+707 REIEASAASA
-717 LVEDERRLLKVAIS
+717 LVEDERRLLKVAVS
-731 RAKQALVVTAY
+731 RAKAALVITAY

-754 EEIYEAV
+754 EELYEHV
-761 HGTSSIEAEVLD
+761 HGISSIEAEVVD

-791 EASDSKKSDSENKEF
+791 STTDAEF

-811 QTLAVREIQSAKV
+811 QTLAAKEIQSAKV
-824 ENWLGGLSLSTTE
+824 ENWLGGLKPSSTE
-837 PILPPDAQVSVSP
+837 PILPPDAEVPVSP

-857 ECGLKWFIEKS
+857 ECGLKWVIEKS

-933 KFYKWYSTN
+933 KFYKWHSEN
-942 KSNRT
+942 KSKRT
-947 LFAVEAEFN
+947 LFAVEAEFE

-989 DISKKKAEDHKQLA
+989 DITKKKAEDHKQLA
-1003 GYQLAVYEEAFTG
+1003 GYQLAVYEEAFSG
-1016 ESPGTESAGA
+1016 ESPGILSAGA

-1031 GTGGNSASAKP
+1031 GTDTKSASAKP

-1055 IAAADGMS
+1055 VAAADAMS
-1063 ANEFIATV
+1063 ANEFTATV
-1071 NDRCRMCAVKGICP
+1071 NDRCRMCAVKGLCP
-1085 IQPQGRTVIDK
+1085 IQPQGRTVIDQ

>member
-1 MARFE
+1 VARFE
-6 EKAQKARNARTAH
+6 QKARNERTAR

-27 VGPSDFLPTDEQ
+27 VAPSDFLPTDEQ
-39 KLVIGSKA
+39 KLVIDSKA
-47 PRLIVFGG
+47 PRLIVLGG
-55 PGSGKTA
+55 PGTGKTA
-62 TLVETVVSLIKSD
+62 TLVETVVSLINSD
-75 GVKPGNSGIDPNS
+75 GVKPGVDPNS

-102 RDKIVIQSGA
+102 RDTIVIQSGA

-156 LANPEHSP
+156 LANPEYSP

-198 YKELIER
+198 YKKLIET

-224 DQILGIRYGFVSGAA
+224 DQVLGIRYGFVSGAA

-249 QAIFDLNKRAKI
+249 QAIFDLNKKAKI

-313 PEGVRSYATNNNFE
+313 PEGVRAYAANNNFDS
-327 ALELTTALRTPN
+327 LELTTALRTPN
-339 SITELCNTVST
+339 SITNLCNTVST
-350 KFRNPGKTIEVSKE
+350 KFRNPGKAIE
-364 NDEAKGAKDATSRI
+364 GAKDAASTI

-472 IPSNWDLIEEILFS
+472 IPSNWDLVEEILFS

-510 DEAKPST
+510 DDAKSST

-522 IIDNNDAPLPWE
+522 IIDNNDAPLAWE

-542 ADVIAEA
+542 ADVISEA

-663 KGLEWDLVAITGL
+663 KGLEWELVAITGL
-676 QEGVWPNLK
+676 QEGIWPNLK

-696 VESERTESTAR
+696 VESERTQATAR
-707 REIETSAANA
+707 REIEASAASA

-731 RAKQALVVTAY
+731 RAKNSLVVTAY

-761 HGTSSIEAEVLD
+761 HGISSIEAETIE

-791 EASDSKKSDSENKEF
+791 EKSDEF

-811 QTLAVREIQSAKV
+811 QTLAAREIQSAKV
-824 ENWLGGLSLSTTE
+824 ENWLGGLTQSTAE
-837 PILPPDAQVSVSP
+837 PILSPDAQVSVSP

-899 DELATRLENGWQ
+899 DDLAVRLENGWQ

-933 KFYKWYSTN
+933 KFYKWHSEN
-942 KSNRT
+942 KSKRT
-947 LFAVEAEFN
+947 LFAVEAEFE

-974 SEGRVYIVDLKTGAP
+974 GEGRVYIVDLKTGAP

-1042 QPVKDHETIKAEV
+1042 QPVKEHETIKAEV
-1055 IAAADGMS
+1055 IAAADAMS

-1071 NDRCRMCAVKGICP
+1071 NDRCRMCAVKGLCP
-1085 IQPQGRTVIDK
+1085 IQPQGRSVIDK

>member
-6 EKAQKARNARTAH
+6 QKARTAQM
-19 KIELIRPV
+19 IELIRPV
-27 VGPSDFLPTDEQ
+27 VAPSNFLPTDEQ
-39 KLVIGSKA
+39 KLVIASKS

-55 PGSGKTA
+55 PGSGKTS
-62 TLVETVVSLIKSD
+62 TLIETVVSLIKSD
-75 GVKPGNSGIDPNS
+75 GDKPGLDPNS

-129 INTQVEA
+129 INTQVEP

-156 LANPEHSP
+156 LANPEYSP

-198 YKELIER
+198 YKKLIETGR
-205 GHLLN
+205 LLN

-249 QAIFDLNKRAKI
+249 QAIFDLNQKAKI

-313 PEGVRSYATNNNFE
+313 PEGVRAYAANNNFE
-327 ALELTTALRTPN
+327 SLELTTALRTPN

-350 KFRNPGKTIEVSKE
+350 KFRNPGKLF
-364 NDEAKGAKDATSRI
+364 NLPEAAKDATSTI
-378 NAGKI
+378 NPGKI

-449 LGENPAIKPILTIA
+449 LSENPAIKPILTIA

-472 IPSNWDLIEEILFS
+472 VPSNWDLIEEILFS

-495 LRQMRIDLGKLREPG
+495 LRQMRIDLGKLREAG
-510 DEAKPST
+510 DEPKSST

-542 ADVIAEA
+542 ADVISEA
-549 RKVVRMNSKGSKKV
+549 RKVVRMNSKGLKKV

-676 QEGVWPNLK
+676 QEGIWPNLK

-696 VESERTESTAR
+696 VESERTQATAR
-707 REIETSAANA
+707 REIEASAASA

-731 RAKQALVVTAY
+731 RAKNSLVVTAY

-761 HGTSSIEAEVLD
+761 HGISSIEAETVD

-791 EASDSKKSDSENKEF
+791 EDLDSTKNEF

-811 QTLAVREIQSAKV
+811 QTLAAREIQSAKA
-824 ENWLGGLSLSTTE
+824 ENWLGGLKLSSTE
-837 PILPPDAQVSVSP
+837 PVLPPDAQVSVSP

-925 KLALEKLE
+925 SLALEKLE
-933 KFYKWYSTN
+933 KFYKWHSEN
-942 KSNRT
+942 KSKRT
-947 LFAVEAEFN
+947 LFAVEAEFE

-969 RVEVD
+969 RVEID
-974 SEGRVYIVDLKTGAP
+974 EAGRVYIVDLKTGAP

-1003 GYQLAVYEEAFTG
+1003 GYQLAVYEEAFKG

-1031 GTGGNSASAKP
+1031 GTDGKSASAKP
-1042 QPVKDHETIKAEV
+1042 QPVKEHKAIKAEV
-1055 IAAADGMS
+1055 IAAADAMS

-1071 NDRCRMCAVKGICP
+1071 NDRCRMCAVKGLCP
-1085 IQPQGRTVIDK
+1085 IQPQGRSVIDK

>member
-1 MARFE
+1 
-6 EKAQKARNARTAH
+6 
-19 KIELIRPV
+19 
-27 VGPSDFLPTDEQ
+27 
-39 KLVIGSKA
+39 
-47 PRLIVFGG
+47 
-55 PGSGKTA
+55 
-62 TLVETVVSLIKSD
+62 
-75 GVKPGNSGIDPNS
+75 
-88 ILVLTYGRERASEL
+88 
-102 RDKIVIQSGA
+102 
-112 NAFEPIV
+112 
-119 RTFHSLAFSI
+119 
-129 INTQVEA
+129 
-136 DDPKYVLISGAEQ
+136 
-149 DSFIREL
+149 
-156 LANPEHSP
+156 
-164 QVKWPKV
+164 
-171 LEPAL
+171 
-176 STKGFARE
+176 
-184 LRDLILRASERNFT
+184 
-198 YKELIER
+198 
-205 GHLLN
+205 
-210 EPWWEPAANFWKIY
+210 
-224 DQILGIRYGFVSGAA
+224 
-239 KRIDSSSIIS
+239 
-249 QAIFDLNKRAKI
+249 
-261 RESFQN
+261 
-267 KFKVIVI
+267 
-274 DEFQESDNSQ
+274 
-284 RDLLDLLASDRVILF
+284 
-299 ADPQSAIGQFRGAD
+299 
-313 PEGVRSYATNNNFE
+313 
-327 ALELTTALRTPN
+327 
-339 SITELCNTVST
+339 
-350 KFRNPGKTIEVSKE
+350 
-364 NDEAKGAKDATSRI
+364 
-378 NAGKI
+378 
-383 DVAKLASQSDC
+383 
-394 ANYIAHAFRT
+394 
-404 AHLRDGVAWSQ
+404 
-415 MAVILRSPGA
+415 
-425 GVSAISRAFAL
+425 
-436 NNIPVRIDSDAQA
+436 
-449 LGENPAIKPILTIA
+449 
-463 QIALGTIKL
+463 
-472 IPSNWDLIEEILFS
+472 
-486 EFGGADALS
+486 
-495 LRQMRIDLGKLREPG
+495 MRIDIGKLREPG
-510 DEAKPST
+510 DDAKSST

-549 RKVVRMNSKGSKKV
+549 RKVVRMNSKGANKV

-584 ATTWR
+584 ANTWR
-589 NRALKGGM
+589 ARALKGGM

-620 ERMPDSDPQLFLD
+620 ERMPGSDPQLFLD

-639 IQSDAIAAH
+639 IQSDAIAAR

-676 QEGVWPNLK
+676 QEGIWPNLK

-696 VESERTESTAR
+696 VESERTQATAR
-707 REIETSAANA
+707 REIEVSAANA

-731 RAKQALVVTAY
+731 RAKTALVITAY

-761 HGTSSIEAEVLD
+761 HGISSIEADVVD

-784 STLRRNL
+784 STLRQNL
-791 EASDSKKSDSENKEF
+791 EASDEF

-811 QTLAVREIQSAKV
+811 QTLAAREIQSAKV
-824 ENWLGGLSLSTTE
+824 ENWLGGLQLSTTE

-925 KLALEKLE
+925 SLALEKLE
-933 KFYKWYSTN
+933 KFYKWHSDN
-942 KSNRT
+942 KSKRT
-947 LFAVEAEFN
+947 LFAVEAEFE

-1003 GYQLAVYEEAFTG
+1003 GYQLAVYEEAFSG

-1031 GTGGNSASAKP
+1031 GTDGKSAAAKP
-1042 QPVKDHETIKAEV
+1042 QLVKEHETIKAEV
-1055 IAAADGMS
+1055 IAAADAMS
-1063 ANEFIATV
+1063 ANEFTATV
-1071 NDRCRMCAVKGICP
+1071 NDRCRMCAVKGLCP

>member
-1 MARFE
+1 MARN
-6 EKAQKARNARTAH
+6 EKTAR

-27 VGPSDFLPTDEQ
+27 ITPTEFRPTPEQ
-39 KLVIGSKA
+39 KLVIDSKL

-55 PGSGKTA
+55 PGTGKTS
-62 TLVETVVSLIKSD
+62 TLIETVVSQIKS
-75 GVKPGNSGIDPNS
+75 GVDPNS

-198 YKELIER
+198 YKKLVEK

-210 EPWWEPAANFWKIY
+210 EPWWEPTANFWKIY
-224 DQILGIRYGFVSGAA
+224 DEILGIRYGFISGAA

-249 QAIFDLNKRAKI
+249 QAISDLTKRAKI

-267 KFKVIVI
+267 KFKIIII

-313 PEGVRSYATNNNFE
+313 PDGVRGYAATNNFE
-327 ALELTTALRTPN
+327 TLELPTAIRAPAA
-339 SITELCNTVST
+339 ITELSNAISS
-350 KFRNPGKTIEVSKE
+350 KFRIPGKPIVVQ
-364 NDEAKGAKDATSRI
+364 EALKDATSRI
-378 NAGKI
+378 SVGKI

-415 MAVILRSPGA
+415 MAVILRTPGA

-436 NNIPVRIDSDAQA
+436 NNIPIQIDSDAQA

-463 QIALGTIKL
+463 QIALGKIKL
-472 IPSNWDLIEEILFS
+472 IPSNWDLIEEVLFS

-495 LRQMRIDLGKLREPG
+495 LRQMRIDIGKLREPG
-510 DEAKPST
+510 DDAKTST

-534 QLLSLKRI
+534 QLLSLKRV
-542 ADVIAEA
+542 ANVVAEA
-549 RKVVRMNSKGSKKV
+549 RKVVRMNSKGSSSV

-620 ERMPDSDPQLFLD
+620 ERMPGSDPQLFLD

-639 IQSDAIAAH
+639 IQSDAIAAR

-663 KGLEWDLVAITGL
+663 KGLEWDLVAVTGL
-676 QEGVWPNLK
+676 QEGIWPNLK

-696 VESERTESTAR
+696 VESERSQVTAR
-707 REIETSAANA
+707 REIEASAASA

-731 RAKQALVVTAY
+731 RAKAALVITAY

-754 EEIYEAV
+754 EEIYEHV
-761 HGTSSIEAEVLD
+761 HGISSIDAEVAD

-791 EASDSKKSDSENKEF
+791 NSSNSSDFDGANKEY

-811 QTLAVREIQSAKV
+811 QTLAAKEIASAKV
-824 ENWLGGLSLSTTE
+824 ENWLGGLESSSTE
-837 PILPPDAQVSVSP
+837 PIFPPDAQVSVSP

-933 KFYKWYSTN
+933 KFYKWHSEN

-947 LFAVEAEFN
+947 LFAVEAEFE

-974 SEGRVYIVDLKTGAP
+974 EVGRVYIVDLKTGAP
-989 DISKKKAEDHKQLA
+989 DITKKKADDHKQLA
-1003 GYQLAVYEEAFTG
+1003 GYQLAVYEQAFSG
-1016 ESPGTESAGA
+1016 ESPGIESAGA

-1031 GTGGNSASAKP
+1031 GTDTKSASAKP

-1055 IAAADGMS
+1055 VAAADAMS
-1063 ANEFIATV
+1063 ANEFTATV
-1071 NDRCRMCAVKGICP
+1071 NDRCRMCAVKGLCP
-1085 IQPQGRTVIDK
+1085 IQPQGRTVIDQ

>member
-6 EKAQKARNARTAH
+6 QKARNERTAR

-27 VGPSDFLPTDEQ
+27 VEAANFAATTEQ
-39 KLVIGSKA
+39 KLVIDSNA
-47 PRLIVFGG
+47 PRLIVLGG
-55 PGSGKTA
+55 PGTGKTA
-62 TLVETVVSLIKSD
+62 TLVETVVSLIKS
-75 GVKPGNSGIDPNS
+75 GVDPNS

-224 DQILGIRYGFVSGAA
+224 DQILGIRYGFISGAA

-249 QAIFDLNKRAKI
+249 QAISDLNQKAKI
-261 RESFQN
+261 RALFQN

-284 RDLLDLLASDRVILF
+284 RKLLDLLSSDRVILF

-313 PEGVRSYATNNNFE
+313 PEGVRAYAAKNGYE
-327 ALELTTALRTPN
+327 ELELTKAIRTPAA
-339 SITELCNTVST
+339 ITELSNTISA
-350 KFRNPGKTIEVSKE
+350 KFRIPGKPIQ
-364 NDEAKGAKDATSRI
+364 AAQA
-378 NAGKI
+378 AGKI

-404 AHLRDGVAWSQ
+404 AHLRDGIAWSQ

-436 NNIPVRIDSDAQA
+436 NNIPIQIDSDAQA

-463 QIALGTIKL
+463 QIALGKIKL

-486 EFGGADALS
+486 EFGGADPLS
-495 LRQMRIDLGKLREPG
+495 LRQMRIDIGKLREPG

-549 RKVVRMNSKGSKKV
+549 RKVVRMNSKGSNQV

-578 YEGDSL
+578 YEGDLL
-584 ATTWR
+584 ANTWR

-620 ERMPDSDPQLFLD
+620 ERMPGSDPQLFLD
-633 QILSES
+633 QLLSES
-639 IQSDAIAAH
+639 IQSDAIAAR

-676 QEGVWPNLK
+676 QEGIWPNLK

-696 VESERTESTAR
+696 VESERTQSTAR

-731 RAKQALVVTAY
+731 RAKAALVVTAY

-761 HGTSSIEAEVLD
+761 HGISSIEAEVLD

-784 STLRRNL
+784 STLRQNL
-791 EASDSKKSDSENKEF
+791 EDSDVF
-806 SAKLL
+806 SARLL
-811 QTLAVREIQSAKV
+811 RTLAAKEIQSAKV
-824 ENWLGGLSLSTTE
+824 ENWLGGLGLSTTE
-837 PILPPDAQVSVSP
+837 PILPPDAEVSVSP

-899 DELATRLENGWQ
+899 EELSTRLENGWQ

-933 KFYKWYSTN
+933 KFYKWHSTN

-947 LFAVEAEFN
+947 LFAVEAEFK

-974 SEGRVYIVDLKTGAP
+974 NEGRVYIVDLKTGAP

-1016 ESPGTESAGA
+1016 ESPGNQSAGA

-1031 GTGGNSASAKP
+1031 GTDSKSAAAKP
-1042 QPVKDHETIKAEV
+1042 QTVKDHETIKAEV
-1055 IAAADGMS
+1055 IAAADAMS
-1063 ANEFIATV
+1063 ANEFTATV
-1071 NDRCRMCAVKGICP
+1071 NDRCRMCAVKGLCP

>member
-1 MARFE
+1 MARNE
-6 EKAQKARNARTAH
+6 RSAR

-27 VGPSDFLPTDEQ
+27 VEPSNFVATAEQ
-39 KLVIGSKA
+39 KLVIESDVS
-47 PRLIVFGG
+47 RLIVFGG
-55 PGSGKTA
+55 PGTGKTC
-62 TLVETVVSLIKSD
+62 TLVETVVSQIK
-75 GVKPGNSGIDPNS
+75 SGIDPNS

-102 RDKIVIQSGA
+102 RDQIVIQSGA

-129 INTQVEA
+129 INTQVDS

-156 LANPEHSP
+156 LANPEYSP

-198 YKELIER
+198 YKGLIER

-224 DQILGIRYGFVSGAA
+224 DEILGIRYGFISGAA

-249 QAIFDLNKRAKI
+249 QAISDLKSKTKI

-284 RDLLDLLASDRVILF
+284 RQLLDLLASDRVILF

-313 PEGVRSYATNNNFE
+313 PEGVRAYALSNNYKE
-327 ALELTTALRTPN
+327 LSLTTAIRTPAA
-339 SITELCNTVST
+339 ITNLSNVISS
-350 KFRNPGKTIEVSKE
+350 KFRIPGKPIQAT
-364 NDEAKGAKDATSRI
+364 EA
-378 NAGKI
+378 AGKI

-404 AHLRDGVAWSQ
+404 AHLRDGIAWSQ

-436 NNIPVRIDSDAQA
+436 NNIPIQIDSDAQA

-463 QIALGTIKL
+463 QIALGKIQL
-472 IPSNWDLIEEILFS
+472 IPSNWDLIEEVLFS
-486 EFGGADALS
+486 EFGGADPLS
-495 LRQMRIDLGKLREPG
+495 LRQMRIDIGKLREPG
-510 DEAKPST
+510 DEAKAST
-517 QIILE
+517 QIVLE

-542 ADVIAEA
+542 ADVISEA
-549 RKVVRMNSKGSKKV
+549 RKVVRMNSKGANKV

-573 STAKN
+573 SSAKN
-578 YEGDSL
+578 YEGDAL
-584 ATTWR
+584 ANVWR
-589 NRALKGGM
+589 SRALKGGM

-613 ESARRFA
+613 ESARRFS
-620 ERMPDSDPQLFLD
+620 ERMPGSDPQLFLD
-633 QILSES
+633 QLLSES
-639 IQSDAIAAH
+639 IQSDAIAAR

-676 QEGVWPNLK
+676 QEGIWPNLK

-696 VESERTESTAR
+696 VESERTQATAR
-707 REIETSAANA
+707 REIEASAANA

-731 RAKQALVVTAY
+731 RAKSALVVTAY

-761 HGTSSIEAEVLD
+761 HGISSIEAETVE

-784 STLRRNL
+784 STLRQNL
-791 EASDSKKSDSENKEF
+791 ENSDEF
-806 SAKLL
+806 SARLL
-811 QTLAVREIQSAKV
+811 RTLAARDIQSAKV

-837 PILPPDAQVSVSP
+837 PILPNDEQVSVSP

-933 KFYKWYSTN
+933 KFYKWHAGN

-947 LFAVEAEFN
+947 LFAVEAEFK

-1016 ESPGTESAGA
+1016 DSPGTESAGA

-1031 GTGGNSASAKP
+1031 GTDTKSASAKP

-1055 IAAADGMS
+1055 IAAADAMS
-1063 ANEFIATV
+1063 ANEFTATV
-1071 NDRCRMCAVKGICP
+1071 NDRCRMCAVKGLCP
-1085 IQPQGRTVIDK
+1085 IQPQGRSVIDK

>member
-1 MARFE
+1 MARNE
-6 EKAQKARNARTAH
+6 RTTS
-19 KIELIRPV
+19 KIELLRPV
-27 VGPSDFLPTDEQ
+27 VTPSDFEPTDEQ
-39 KLVIGSKA
+39 KLVITSKA

-55 PGSGKTA
+55 PGTGKTS
-62 TLVETVVSLIKSD
+62 TLIETVVSQIKA
-75 GVKPGNSGIDPNS
+75 GVDPNS

-129 INTQVEA
+129 INTQVDA

-156 LANPEHSP
+156 LANPEYSP

-198 YKELIER
+198 YRQLIEK

-224 DQILGIRYGFVSGAA
+224 DEILGIRYGFISGAA

-249 QAIFDLNKRAKI
+249 QAIFDLNKKAKI

-274 DEFQESDNSQ
+274 DEFQESDSSQ
-284 RDLLDLLASDRVILF
+284 RNLLDLLASDRVILF

-313 PEGVRSYATNNNFE
+313 PEGVRAYAQFNNFE
-327 ALELTTALRTPN
+327 TLELNIAHRMPA
-339 SITELCNTVST
+339 SIIELCNAVST
-350 KFRNPGKTIEVSKE
+350 KFRNPGKAVQAP
-364 NDEAKGAKDATSRI
+364 EAAKAATSRI
-378 NAGKI
+378 N
-383 DVAKLASQSDC
+383 VAKLASQSDC

-436 NNIPVRIDSDAQA
+436 NNIPVQIDSDAQA

-463 QIALGTIKL
+463 QIALGKIKL
-472 IPSNWDLIEEILFS
+472 IPSNWDLVEEILFS
-486 EFGGADALS
+486 EFAGADALS

-510 DEAKPST
+510 DDAKSST

-549 RKVVRMNSKGSKKV
+549 RKIVRMNSKGSKKV

-620 ERMPDSDPQLFLD
+620 ERMPESDPQLFLD

-696 VESERTESTAR
+696 VESERTQLTAR
-707 REIETSAANA
+707 REIEASAASA

-754 EEIYEAV
+754 EEIYESV
-761 HGTSSIEAEVLD
+761 HGISSIEAEIQE

-784 STLRRNL
+784 STLRQNL
-791 EASDSKKSDSENKEF
+791 ENSDDF
-806 SAKLL
+806 SARLL
-811 QTLAVREIQSAKV
+811 RTLADKEIHSAKV
-824 ENWLGGLSLSTTE
+824 ENWLGGLKLSSTE
-837 PILPPDAQVSVSP
+837 PVLPAGAEVSVSP

-899 DELATRLENGWQ
+899 DELANRLENGWQ

-933 KFYKWYSTN
+933 KFYKWHSDN
-942 KSNRT
+942 KSKRT
-947 LFAVEAEFN
+947 LFAVEAEFK

-974 SEGRVYIVDLKTGAP
+974 AQGRVYIVDLKTGAP

-1003 GYQLAVYEEAFTG
+1003 GYQLAVYEEAFSG
-1016 ESPGTESAGA
+1016 DSPGTESAGA

-1031 GTGGNSASAKP
+1031 GTDGKSASAKP

-1055 IAAADGMS
+1055 IAAADAMS

-1071 NDRCRMCAVKGICP
+1071 NDRCRMCAVKGLCP

>member
-1 MARFE
+1 MARNE
-6 EKAQKARNARTAH
+6 QKVRNERSAS

-27 VGPSDFLPTDEQ
+27 VVHTNFAATPEQ
-39 KLVIGSKA
+39 KLVIGSKS

-55 PGSGKTA
+55 PGTGKTS
-62 TLVETVVSLIKSD
+62 TLIETVVSQIK
-75 GVKPGNSGIDPNS
+75 SGIDPNS

-249 QAIFDLNKRAKI
+249 QAIFDLNERAKI

-313 PEGVRSYATNNNFE
+313 PEGVRAYAANNNFE
-327 ALELTTALRTPN
+327 TLELTTALRTPN

-350 KFRNPGKTIEVSKE
+350 KFRNPGKTTKVA
-364 NDEAKGAKDATSRI
+364 NNATSRI

-510 DEAKPST
+510 DEPKSST

-549 RKVVRMNSKGSKKV
+549 RKVVRMNSKGSKKI
-563 DIADLIWAIW
+563 DIADLIWATW

-696 VESERTESTAR
+696 VESERTQATAR
-707 REIETSAANA
+707 REIEASAASA

-761 HGTSSIEAEVLD
+761 HGISSIEAEVLD

-791 EASDSKKSDSENKEF
+791 EDSDEF

-811 QTLAVREIQSAKV
+811 QTLAAREIQSAKV
-824 ENWLGGLSLSTTE
+824 ENWLGGLKLSSTD

-933 KFYKWYSTN
+933 KFYKWHSTN

-1031 GTGGNSASAKP
+1031 GTDGKSASAKP
-1042 QPVKDHETIKAEV
+1042 QPVKDHEIIKAEV

-1071 NDRCRMCAVKGICP
+1071 NDRCRMCAVKGLCP

>member
-1 MARFE
+1 MARNE
-6 EKAQKARNARTAH
+6 RSAR

-27 VGPSDFLPTDEQ
+27 VEPSNFVATAEQ
-39 KLVIGSKA
+39 KLVIESDVS
-47 PRLIVFGG
+47 RLIVFGG
-55 PGSGKTA
+55 PGTGKTS
-62 TLVETVVSLIKSD
+62 TLVETVVSQIK
-75 GVKPGNSGIDPNS
+75 SGIDPNS

-102 RDKIVIQSGA
+102 RDQIVIQSGA

-129 INTQVEA
+129 INTQVDS

-156 LANPEHSP
+156 LANPEYSP

-198 YKELIER
+198 YKGLIER

-224 DQILGIRYGFVSGAA
+224 DEILGIRYGFISGAA

-249 QAIFDLNKRAKI
+249 QAISDLKSKAKI

-284 RDLLDLLASDRVILF
+284 RQLLDLLASDRVILF

-313 PEGVRSYATNNNFE
+313 PEGVRAYALSNNYKE
-327 ALELTTALRTPN
+327 LSLTTAIRTPAA
-339 SITELCNTVST
+339 ITNLSNVISS
-350 KFRNPGKTIEVSKE
+350 KFRIPGKPIQAT
-364 NDEAKGAKDATSRI
+364 EA
-378 NAGKI
+378 AGKI

-404 AHLRDGVAWSQ
+404 AHLRDGIAWSQ

-436 NNIPVRIDSDAQA
+436 NNIPIQIDSDAQA

-463 QIALGTIKL
+463 QIALGKIKL
-472 IPSNWDLIEEILFS
+472 IPSNWDLIEEVLFS
-486 EFGGADALS
+486 EFGGADPLS
-495 LRQMRIDLGKLREPG
+495 LRQMRIDIGKLREPG
-510 DEAKPST
+510 DEAKAST
-517 QIILE
+517 QIVLE

-542 ADVIAEA
+542 ADVISEA
-549 RKVVRMNSKGSKKV
+549 RKVVRMNSKGANKV

-573 STAKN
+573 SSAKN
-578 YEGDSL
+578 YEGDAL
-584 ATTWR
+584 ANVWR
-589 NRALKGGM
+589 SRALKGGM

-613 ESARRFA
+613 ESARRFS
-620 ERMPDSDPQLFLD
+620 ERMPGSDPQLFLD
-633 QILSES
+633 QLLSES
-639 IQSDAIAAH
+639 IQSDAIAAR

-676 QEGVWPNLK
+676 QEGIWPNLK

-696 VESERTESTAR
+696 VESERTQATAR
-707 REIETSAANA
+707 REIEASAANA

-731 RAKQALVVTAY
+731 RAKSALVVTAY

-761 HGTSSIEAEVLD
+761 HGISSIEAETVE

-784 STLRRNL
+784 STLRQNL
-791 EASDSKKSDSENKEF
+791 ENSDEF
-806 SAKLL
+806 SARLL
-811 QTLAVREIQSAKV
+811 RTLAARDIQSAKV

-837 PILPPDAQVSVSP
+837 PILPNDEQVSVSP

-933 KFYKWYSTN
+933 KFYKWHAGN

-947 LFAVEAEFN
+947 LFAVEAEFK

-1016 ESPGTESAGA
+1016 DSPGTESAGA

-1031 GTGGNSASAKP
+1031 GTDTKSASAKP

-1055 IAAADGMS
+1055 IAAADAMS
-1063 ANEFIATV
+1063 ANEFTATV
-1071 NDRCRMCAVKGICP
+1071 NDRCRMCAVKGLCP
-1085 IQPQGRTVIDK
+1085 IQPQGRSVIDK

>member
-6 EKAQKARNARTAH
+6 QKARTAQ

-27 VGPSDFLPTDEQ
+27 VAPSDFAPTDEQ
-39 KLVIGSKA
+39 KLVIASKS

-55 PGSGKTA
+55 PGSGKTS
-62 TLVETVVSLIKSD
+62 TLIETVVSLIKSD
-75 GVKPGNSGIDPNS
+75 GVKPGIDPNS

-102 RDKIVIQSGA
+102 RDRIVIQSGA

-156 LANPEHSP
+156 LANPEYSP

-184 LRDLILRASERNFT
+184 LRDLILRANERNFT
-198 YKELIER
+198 YKKLIETGR
-205 GHLLN
+205 LLN

-224 DQILGIRYGFVSGAA
+224 DQVLGIRYGFVSGAA

-249 QAIFDLNKRAKI
+249 QAIFDLNKKAKI

-267 KFKVIVI
+267 KFKVIVV

-313 PEGVRSYATNNNFE
+313 PEGVRAYAANNNFE
-327 ALELTTALRTPN
+327 SLELTTALRTPN

-350 KFRNPGKTIEVSKE
+350 KFRNPGKLFSVP
-364 NDEAKGAKDATSRI
+364 EAAKDATSTI
-378 NAGKI
+378 NPGKI

-495 LRQMRIDLGKLREPG
+495 LRQIRIDLGKLREPG
-510 DEAKPST
+510 DDAKSST

-542 ADVIAEA
+542 ADVISEA

-648 GQRGEVVSVMTVHSA
+648 GQRGEVVSVMTVHST
-663 KGLEWDLVAITGL
+663 KGLEWDLVALTGL

-696 VESERTESTAR
+696 VESERTQATAR
-707 REIETSAANA
+707 REIEASAASA

-731 RAKQALVVTAY
+731 RAKNSLVVTAY

-761 HGTSSIEAEVLD
+761 HEISSIEAEVIK

-791 EASDSKKSDSENKEF
+791 EESDEF

-811 QTLAVREIQSAKV
+811 QTLAAREIQSAKV
-824 ENWLGGLSLSTTE
+824 ENWLGGLKLSSTE
-837 PILPPDAQVSVSP
+837 PVLPPDAQVSVSP

-925 KLALEKLE
+925 SLALEKLE
-933 KFYKWYSTN
+933 KFYKWHSEN
-942 KSNRT
+942 KSKRT
-947 LFAVEAEFN
+947 LFAVEAEFE

-1003 GYQLAVYEEAFTG
+1003 GYQLAVYEEAFKG

-1031 GTGGNSASAKP
+1031 GTDGKSASAKP
-1042 QPVKDHETIKAEV
+1042 QPVKEHEAIKAEV
-1055 IAAADGMS
+1055 IAAADAMS

-1071 NDRCRMCAVKGICP
+1071 NDRCRMCAVKGLCP
-1085 IQPQGRTVIDK
+1085 IQPQGRSVIDK

>member
-1 MARFE
+1 MARNE
-6 EKAQKARNARTAH
+6 RSTS

-27 VGPSDFLPTDEQ
+27 VAPSNFLPTAEQ
-39 KLVIGSKA
+39 KLVIESGA

-55 PGSGKTA
+55 PGTGKTS
-62 TLVETVVSLIKSD
+62 TLIETVVSQIK
-75 GVKPGNSGIDPNS
+75 SGIDPNS

-249 QAIFDLNKRAKI
+249 QAIFDLNERAKI

-313 PEGVRSYATNNNFE
+313 PEGVRAYAANNNFE
-327 ALELTTALRTPN
+327 TLELTTALRTPN

-350 KFRNPGKTIEVSKE
+350 KFRNPGKPIQSL
-364 NDEAKGAKDATSRI
+364 EAT
-378 NAGKI
+378 GKI

-510 DEAKPST
+510 DEPKSST

-542 ADVIAEA
+542 ADLIAEA
-549 RKVVRMNSKGSKKV
+549 RKVVRMNSKGSKKI
-563 DIADLIWAIW
+563 DIADLIWATW

-696 VESERTESTAR
+696 VESERTQATAR
-707 REIETSAANA
+707 REIEASAASA

-761 HGTSSIEAEVLD
+761 HGISSIEAEVLD

-791 EASDSKKSDSENKEF
+791 EDSDEF

-811 QTLAVREIQSAKV
+811 QTLAAREIQSAKV
-824 ENWLGGLSLSTTE
+824 ENWLGGLKLSSTD

-933 KFYKWYSTN
+933 KFYKWHSTN

-1031 GTGGNSASAKP
+1031 GTDGKSASAKP
-1042 QPVKDHETIKAEV
+1042 QPVKDHEIIKAEV

-1071 NDRCRMCAVKGICP
+1071 NDRCRMCAVKGLCP

>member
-6 EKAQKARNARTAH
+6 QKARTAQ

-27 VGPSDFLPTDEQ
+27 VAPSNFLPTDEQ
-39 KLVIGSKA
+39 KLVIASKS
-47 PRLIVFGG
+47 PRLIVYGG
-55 PGSGKTA
+55 PGSGKTS
-62 TLVETVVSLIKSD
+62 TLIETVVSLIKSD
-75 GVKPGNSGIDPNS
+75 GVKPGIDPNS

-129 INTQVEA
+129 INTQVEP

-156 LANPEHSP
+156 LANPEYSP

-198 YKELIER
+198 YKKLIETGR
-205 GHLLN
+205 LLN

-249 QAIFDLNKRAKI
+249 QAIFDLNQKAKI

-313 PEGVRSYATNNNFE
+313 PEGVRAYAANNNFE
-327 ALELTTALRTPN
+327 SLELTTALRTPN

-350 KFRNPGKTIEVSKE
+350 KFRNPGKLFSVQEV
-364 NDEAKGAKDATSRI
+364 AKDAASAI
-378 NAGKI
+378 NPGNI

-449 LGENPAIKPILTIA
+449 LSENPAIKPILTIA

-495 LRQMRIDLGKLREPG
+495 LRQMRIDLGKLREAG
-510 DEAKPST
+510 DEPKSST

-549 RKVVRMNSKGSKKV
+549 RKVVRTNSKGSKKV

-584 ATTWR
+584 AATWR

-676 QEGVWPNLK
+676 QEGIWPNLK

-696 VESERTESTAR
+696 VESERTQATAR
-707 REIETSAANA
+707 LEIEASAASA

-731 RAKQALVVTAY
+731 RAKNSLVVTSY

-761 HGTSSIEAEVLD
+761 HGISSIEAETVD

-791 EASDSKKSDSENKEF
+791 EDLDSTKNEF

-811 QTLAVREIQSAKV
+811 QTLAAREIQSAKV
-824 ENWLGGLSLSTTE
+824 ENWLGGLKLSSTE
-837 PILPPDAQVSVSP
+837 PVLPPDAQVSVSP

-925 KLALEKLE
+925 SLALEKLE
-933 KFYKWYSTN
+933 KFYKWHSEN
-942 KSNRT
+942 KSKRT
-947 LFAVEAEFN
+947 LFAVEAEFE

-969 RVEVD
+969 RVEID
-974 SEGRVYIVDLKTGAP
+974 ESGRVYIVDLKTGAP

-1003 GYQLAVYEEAFTG
+1003 GYQLAVYEEAFKG

-1031 GTGGNSASAKP
+1031 GTDGKSASAKP
-1042 QPVKDHETIKAEV
+1042 QPVKEHESIKAEV
-1055 IAAADGMS
+1055 IAAADAMS

-1071 NDRCRMCAVKGICP
+1071 NDRCRMCAVKGLCP
-1085 IQPQGRTVIDK
+1085 IQPQGRSVIDK

>member
-1 MARFE
+1 MARN
-6 EKAQKARNARTAH
+6 EKTAR

-27 VGPSDFLPTDEQ
+27 ITPSDFAPTSEQ
-39 KLVIGSKA
+39 KLVIDSKS

-55 PGSGKTA
+55 PGTGKTT
-62 TLVETVVSLIKSD
+62 TLTETVVSQIKS
-75 GVKPGNSGIDPNS
+75 GVDPNS

-102 RDKIVIQSGA
+102 RDQIVIQSGA

-129 INTQVEA
+129 INTQVDA

-171 LEPAL
+171 LEQAL

-198 YKELIER
+198 YKKLVEK

-224 DQILGIRYGFVSGAA
+224 DEILGIRYGFISGAA

-249 QAIFDLNKRAKI
+249 QAISDLTKKPKI
-261 RESFQN
+261 RDSFQN
-267 KFKVIVI
+267 KFKIIII

-284 RDLLDLLASDRVILF
+284 RNLLDLLASDRVILF

-313 PEGVRSYATNNNFE
+313 PEGVRAYAASNNFE
-327 ALELTTALRTPN
+327 TLELTTAIRTPAA
-339 SITELCNTVST
+339 ITELSNAISS
-350 KFRNPGKTIEVSKE
+350 KFRNPGKPIEPKKE
-364 NDEAKGAKDATSRI
+364 AENATSR
-378 NAGKI
+378 I

-394 ANYIAHAFRT
+394 ANYIAHAFRS
-404 AHLRDGVAWSQ
+404 AHLRDGIAWSQ

-436 NNIPVRIDSDAQA
+436 NNIPIQIDSDAQA

-463 QIALGTIKL
+463 QIALGNIKL
-472 IPSNWDLIEEILFS
+472 IPSNWDLIEEVLFS

-510 DEAKPST
+510 DDAKPST

-522 IIDNNDAPLPWE
+522 IIDDNDAPLPWE
-534 QLLSLKRI
+534 QLLSLKRV

-549 RKVVRMNSKGSKKV
+549 RKVVRMNSKGSSSV

-584 ATTWR
+584 ANTWR

-620 ERMPDSDPQLFLD
+620 ERMPGSDPQLFLD
-633 QILSES
+633 QLLSES
-639 IQSDAIAAH
+639 IQSDAIAAR

-676 QEGVWPNLK
+676 QEGIWPNLK

-696 VESERTESTAR
+696 VESERTEATAR
-707 REIETSAANA
+707 REIEASAASA
-717 LVEDERRLLKVAIS
+717 LVEDERRLLKVAVS
-731 RAKQALVVTAY
+731 RAKAALVITAY

-754 EEIYEAV
+754 EELYEHV
-761 HGTSSIEAEVLD
+761 HGISSIEAEVVD

-791 EASDSKKSDSENKEF
+791 SANDAEF

-811 QTLAVREIQSAKV
+811 QTLAAKEIQSAKV
-824 ENWLGGLSLSTTE
+824 EKWLGGLKPSRTE

-933 KFYKWYSTN
+933 KFYKWHAEN
-942 KSNRT
+942 KSKRT
-947 LFAVEAEFN
+947 LFAVEAEFE

-974 SEGRVYIVDLKTGAP
+974 EAGQVYIVDLKTGAP

-1003 GYQLAVYEEAFTG
+1003 GYQLAVYEEAFSG
-1016 ESPGTESAGA
+1016 DSPGVESAGA

-1031 GTGGNSASAKP
+1031 GTDSKSASAKP

-1055 IAAADGMS
+1055 VAAADAMS
-1063 ANEFIATV
+1063 SNEFTATV
-1071 NDRCRMCAVKGICP
+1071 NDRCRMCAVKGLCP
-1085 IQPQGRTVIDK
+1085 IQPQGRSVIDP

>member
-6 EKAQKARNARTAH
+6 QKARN
-19 KIELIRPV
+19 IELIRPV
-27 VGPSDFLPTDEQ
+27 VEAANFVATTEQ
-39 KLVIGSKA
+39 KLVIDSKA
-47 PRLIVFGG
+47 PRLIVLGG
-55 PGSGKTA
+55 PGTGKTA
-62 TLVETVVSLIKSD
+62 TLVETVVSLINSD
-75 GVKPGNSGIDPNS
+75 GVKPGFDPNS

-156 LANPEHSP
+156 LANPEYSP

-198 YKELIER
+198 YKKLIET

-224 DQILGIRYGFVSGAA
+224 DQVLGIRYGFISGAA

-249 QAIFDLNKRAKI
+249 QAIFDLNKKAKI

-313 PEGVRSYATNNNFE
+313 PEGVRAYAANNNFDS
-327 ALELTTALRTPN
+327 LELTTALRTPN
-339 SITELCNTVST
+339 SITNLCNTVST
-350 KFRNPGKTIEVSKE
+350 KFRNPGKAIE
-364 NDEAKGAKDATSRI
+364 GAKDAASTI

-415 MAVILRSPGA
+415 MAVILRSPGP

-472 IPSNWDLIEEILFS
+472 IPSNWDLVEEILFS

-510 DEAKPST
+510 DDAKSST

-522 IIDNNDAPLPWE
+522 IIDNNDAPLAWE

-542 ADVIAEA
+542 ADVISEA

-663 KGLEWDLVAITGL
+663 KGLEWELVAITGL
-676 QEGVWPNLK
+676 QEGIWPNLK

-696 VESERTESTAR
+696 VESERTQATAR
-707 REIETSAANA
+707 REIEASAASA

-731 RAKQALVVTAY
+731 RAKNSLVVTAY

-761 HGTSSIEAEVLD
+761 HGISSIEAETIE

-791 EASDSKKSDSENKEF
+791 EKSDEF

-811 QTLAVREIQSAKV
+811 QTLAAREIQSAKV
-824 ENWLGGLSLSTTE
+824 ENWLGGLTQSTAE
-837 PILPPDAQVSVSP
+837 PILSPDAQVSVSP

-899 DELATRLENGWQ
+899 DDLAVRLENGWQ

-933 KFYKWYSTN
+933 KFYKWHSEN
-942 KSNRT
+942 KSKRT
-947 LFAVEAEFN
+947 LFAVEAEFE

-974 SEGRVYIVDLKTGAP
+974 GEGRVYIVDLKTGAP

-1042 QPVKDHETIKAEV
+1042 QPVKEHETIKAEV
-1055 IAAADGMS
+1055 IAAADAMS

-1071 NDRCRMCAVKGICP
+1071 NDRCRMCAVKGLCP
-1085 IQPQGRTVIDK
+1085 IQPQGRSVIDK

>member
-6 EKAQKARNARTAH
+6 QKARNERTAR

-27 VGPSDFLPTDEQ
+27 VEAANFVATTEQ
-39 KLVIGSKA
+39 KLVIDSKA

-55 PGSGKTA
+55 PGTGKTA
-62 TLVETVVSLIKSD
+62 TLVETVVSQI
-75 GVKPGNSGIDPNS
+75 NSGVDPNS

-224 DQILGIRYGFVSGAA
+224 DQILGIRYGFISGAA

-249 QAIFDLNKRAKI
+249 QAISDLNQKAKI
-261 RESFQN
+261 RALFQN

-284 RDLLDLLASDRVILF
+284 RKLLDLLASDRVILF

-313 PEGVRSYATNNNFE
+313 PEGVRAYAAKNGYE
-327 ALELTTALRTPN
+327 ELELTKAIRTPAA
-339 SITELCNTVST
+339 ITELSNAISA
-350 KFRNPGKTIEVSKE
+350 KFRIPGKPIQ
-364 NDEAKGAKDATSRI
+364 ATQA
-378 NAGKI
+378 AGII

-404 AHLRDGVAWSQ
+404 AHLRDGIAWSQ

-436 NNIPVRIDSDAQA
+436 NNIPIQIDSDAQA

-463 QIALGTIKL
+463 QIALGKIKL

-486 EFGGADALS
+486 EFGGADPLS
-495 LRQMRIDLGKLREPG
+495 LRQMRIDIGKLREPG

-549 RKVVRMNSKGSKKV
+549 RKVVRMNSKGSNQV

-578 YEGDSL
+578 YEGDLL
-584 ATTWR
+584 ANTWR

-620 ERMPDSDPQLFLD
+620 ERMPGSDPQLFLD
-633 QILSES
+633 QLLSES
-639 IQSDAIAAH
+639 IQSDAIAAR

-676 QEGVWPNLK
+676 QEGIWPNLK

-696 VESERTESTAR
+696 VESERTQSTAR

-731 RAKQALVVTAY
+731 RAKAALVVTAY

-761 HGTSSIEAEVLD
+761 HGISSIEAEVLD

-784 STLRRNL
+784 STLRQNL
-791 EASDSKKSDSENKEF
+791 EDSDVF
-806 SAKLL
+806 SARLL
-811 QTLAVREIQSAKV
+811 RTLAAKKIQSAKV
-824 ENWLGGLSLSTTE
+824 ENWLGGLGLSTTE
-837 PILPPDAQVSVSP
+837 PILPPDAEVSVSP

-899 DELATRLENGWQ
+899 EELSTRLENGWQ

-933 KFYKWYSTN
+933 KFYKWHSTN

-947 LFAVEAEFN
+947 LFAVEAEFK

-974 SEGRVYIVDLKTGAP
+974 NEGRVYIVDLKTGAP

-1016 ESPGTESAGA
+1016 ESPGNQSAGA

-1031 GTGGNSASAKP
+1031 GTDSKSAAAKP
-1042 QPVKDHETIKAEV
+1042 QTVKDHETIKAEV
-1055 IAAADGMS
+1055 IAAADAMS
-1063 ANEFIATV
+1063 ANEFTATV
-1071 NDRCRMCAVKGICP
+1071 NDRCRMCAVKGLCP

>member
-1 MARFE
+1 MARN
-6 EKAQKARNARTAH
+6 EKSAR

-27 VGPSDFLPTDEQ
+27 ITHSDFAPTPEQ
-39 KLVIGSKA
+39 KLVIDSKS
-47 PRLIVFGG
+47 PRLIVFGA
-55 PGSGKTA
+55 PGTGKTA
-62 TLVETVVSLIKSD
+62 TLIETVVSQIKS
-75 GVKPGNSGIDPNS
+75 GVDPNS

-102 RDKIVIQSGA
+102 RDQIVIQSGA

-129 INTQVEA
+129 INTQVDA

-171 LEPAL
+171 LEQAL

-198 YKELIER
+198 YKKLVEK

-224 DQILGIRYGFVSGAA
+224 DEILGIRYGFISGAA

-249 QAIFDLNKRAKI
+249 HAISDLTKKPKI
-261 RESFQN
+261 RDSFQN
-267 KFKVIVI
+267 KFKIIII

-284 RDLLDLLASDRVILF
+284 RNLLDLLASDRVILF

-313 PEGVRSYATNNNFE
+313 PEGVRAYTANNNFE
-327 ALELTTALRTPN
+327 TLELTTAIRTPAA
-339 SITELCNTVST
+339 ITELSNAISS
-350 KFRNPGKTIEVSKE
+350 KFRNPGKPVAPKKE
-364 NDEAKGAKDATSRI
+364 AENATSR
-378 NAGKI
+378 I

-394 ANYIAHAFRT
+394 ANYIAHAFRS
-404 AHLRDGVAWSQ
+404 AHLRDGIAWSQ

-436 NNIPVRIDSDAQA
+436 NNIPIQIDSDAQA

-463 QIALGTIKL
+463 QIALGNIKL
-472 IPSNWDLIEEILFS
+472 IPSNWDLIEEVLFS

-510 DEAKPST
+510 DDAKPST

-522 IIDNNDAPLPWE
+522 IIDDNDAPLPWE
-534 QLLSLKRI
+534 QLLSLKRV

-549 RKVVRMNSKGSKKV
+549 RKVVRMNSKGSSSV

-584 ATTWR
+584 ANTWR

-620 ERMPDSDPQLFLD
+620 ERMPGSDPQLFLD
-633 QILSES
+633 QLLSES
-639 IQSDAIAAH
+639 IQSDAIAAR

-676 QEGVWPNLK
+676 QEGIWPNLK

-696 VESERTESTAR
+696 VESERTEATAR
-707 REIETSAANA
+707 REIEASAASA
-717 LVEDERRLLKVAIS
+717 LVEDERRLLKVAVS
-731 RAKQALVVTAY
+731 RAKAALVITAY

-754 EEIYEAV
+754 EELYEHV
-761 HGTSSIEAEVLD
+761 HGISSIEAEVVD

-791 EASDSKKSDSENKEF
+791 SATDAEF
-806 SAKLL
+806 PAKLL
-811 QTLAVREIQSAKV
+811 QTLAAKEIQSAKV
-824 ENWLGGLSLSTTE
+824 ENWLGGLKPSSTE

-933 KFYKWYSTN
+933 KFYKWHSEN
-942 KSNRT
+942 KSKRT
-947 LFAVEAEFN
+947 LFAVEAEFE

-974 SEGRVYIVDLKTGAP
+974 EAGRVYIVDLKTGAP

-1003 GYQLAVYEEAFTG
+1003 GYQLAVYEEAFSG
-1016 ESPGTESAGA
+1016 DSPGIESAGA

-1031 GTGGNSASAKP
+1031 GTDSKSASAKP

-1055 IAAADGMS
+1055 VAAADAMS
-1063 ANEFIATV
+1063 SNEFTATV
-1071 NDRCRMCAVKGICP
+1071 NDRCRMCAVKGLCP
-1085 IQPQGRTVIDK
+1085 IQPQGRSVIDQ

>member
-6 EKAQKARNARTAH
+6 QKARNERTAR

-27 VGPSDFLPTDEQ
+27 VEAANFVATTEQ
-39 KLVIGSKA
+39 KLVVDSNA
-47 PRLIVFGG
+47 PRLIVLGG
-55 PGSGKTA
+55 PGTGKTA

-75 GVKPGNSGIDPNS
+75 VDPNS

-224 DQILGIRYGFVSGAA
+224 DQILGIRYGFISGAA

-249 QAIFDLNKRAKI
+249 QAISDLNQKAKI
-261 RESFQN
+261 RALFQN

-284 RDLLDLLASDRVILF
+284 RKLLDLLASDRVILF

-313 PEGVRSYATNNNFE
+313 PEGVRAYAAKNGYE
-327 ALELTTALRTPN
+327 ELELTKAIRTPAA
-339 SITELCNTVST
+339 ITELSNAISA
-350 KFRNPGKTIEVSKE
+350 KFRIPGKPIQ
-364 NDEAKGAKDATSRI
+364 AMQA
-378 NAGKI
+378 AGKI

-404 AHLRDGVAWSQ
+404 AHLRDGIAWSQ

-436 NNIPVRIDSDAQA
+436 NNIPIQIDSDAQA

-463 QIALGTIKL
+463 QIALGKIKL

-486 EFGGADALS
+486 EFGGADPLS
-495 LRQMRIDLGKLREPG
+495 LRQMRIDIGKLREPG

-549 RKVVRMNSKGSKKV
+549 RKVVRMNSKGSNQV

-578 YEGDSL
+578 YEGDLL
-584 ATTWR
+584 AHTWR

-620 ERMPDSDPQLFLD
+620 ERMPGSDPQLFLD
-633 QILSES
+633 QLLSES
-639 IQSDAIAAH
+639 IQSDAIAAR

-676 QEGVWPNLK
+676 QEGIWPNLK

-696 VESERTESTAR
+696 VESERTQSTAR

-731 RAKQALVVTAY
+731 RAKAALVVTAY

-754 EEIYEAV
+754 EEIYESV
-761 HGTSSIEAEVLD
+761 HGISSIEAEVLD

-784 STLRRNL
+784 STLRQNL
-791 EASDSKKSDSENKEF
+791 EGSDVF
-806 SAKLL
+806 SARLL
-811 QTLAVREIQSAKV
+811 RTLAAKEIQSAKV

-837 PILPPDAQVSVSP
+837 PILPPDAEVSVSP

-899 DELATRLENGWQ
+899 EELSTRLENGWQ

-933 KFYKWYSTN
+933 KFYKWHSTN

-947 LFAVEAEFN
+947 LFAVEAEFK

-974 SEGRVYIVDLKTGAP
+974 NEGRVYIVDLKTGAP

-1016 ESPGTESAGA
+1016 ESPGNQSAGA

-1031 GTGGNSASAKP
+1031 GTDSKSAAAKP
-1042 QPVKDHETIKAEV
+1042 QTVKDHETIKAEV
-1055 IAAADGMS
+1055 IAAADAMS
-1063 ANEFIATV
+1063 AYEFTATV
-1071 NDRCRMCAVKGICP
+1071 NDRCRMCAVKGLCP

>member
-1 MARFE
+1 MARN
-6 EKAQKARNARTAH
+6 EKSAR

-27 VGPSDFLPTDEQ
+27 VAPVVFVPTSEEAS
-39 KLVIGSKA
+39 VIDSTS
-47 PRLIVFGG
+47 PRLIVYGG
-55 PGSGKTA
+55 PGTGKSA
-62 TLVETVVSLIKSD
+62 TLIESVVAQIKS
-75 GVKPGNSGIDPNS
+75 GFDPNS
-88 ILVLTYGRERASEL
+88 ILILTYGRERASEL
-102 RDKIVIQSGA
+102 RDQIVIQSGA
-112 NAFEPIV
+112 SAFEPIV

-129 INTQVEA
+129 INTKQGESA
-136 DDPKYVLISGAEQ
+136 PGYVLISGAEQ

-156 LANPEHSP
+156 LANPQYSP
-164 QVKWPKV
+164 QVKWSKA

-198 YKELIER
+198 YKQLIESGR
-205 GHLLN
+205 LLN
-210 EPWWEPAANFWKIY
+210 EPWWEAAANFWKIY
-224 DQILGIRYGFVSGAA
+224 DEVLAIRYGFISGSA

-249 QAIFDLNKRAKI
+249 QAISDLNSKPDI
-261 RESFQN
+261 RNSFQN
-267 KFKVIVI
+267 KFKLIIV
-274 DEFQESDNSQ
+274 DEFQESDNSH
-284 RDLLDLLASDRVILF
+284 RELLNLLASDRVVLF

-313 PEGVRSYATNNNFE
+313 PEGVRAYADTNGYQ
-327 ALELTTALRTPN
+327 ELHLTSAIRTPA
-339 SITELCNTVST
+339 SITELSNAIAT
-350 KFRNPGKTIEVSKE
+350 KFRNPSSPLNPTNE
-364 NDEAKGAKDATSRI
+364 ATSD
-378 NAGKI
+378 I

-394 ANYIAHAFRT
+394 ANYIAHALRT
-404 AHLRDGVAWSQ
+404 AHLRDGIAWSE

-436 NNIPVRIDSDAQA
+436 NNIPIQIDSGALA

-463 QIALGTIKL
+463 QIALGKIKL
-472 IPSNWDLIEEILFS
+472 VPSNWGLIEEILFS

-495 LRQMRIDLGKLREPG
+495 LRQMRIDLGKVREPG

-517 QIILE
+517 QVILE
-522 IIDNNDAPLPWE
+522 ILDNNDAPLPWE

-549 RKVVRMNSKGSKKV
+549 RKVVRMNSKGNNKV

-573 STAKN
+573 NTAKN

-589 NRALKGGM
+589 NRALKGGA

-620 ERMPDSDPQLFLD
+620 ERMPGSDPQLFLD
-633 QILSES
+633 QLLSES
-639 IQSDAIAAH
+639 IQSDAIAAR
-648 GQRGEVVSVMTVHSA
+648 GQRGEVVSVLTVHSA

-676 QEGVWPNLK
+676 QEGIWPNLRQ
-685 ARGSLLGSERL
+685 RGSLLGSERL
-696 VESERTESTAR
+696 VESQRSQLTAR
-707 REIETSAANA
+707 REIEASAANA
-717 LVEDERRLLKVAIS
+717 LIEDERRLLNVAIS
-731 RAKQALVVTAY
+731 RAKRALVVTAY

-754 EEIYEAV
+754 EDIYEFI
-761 HGTSSIEAEVLD
+761 HGTSSIDSENIE
-773 LPRSLT
+773 LPRALT

-784 STLRRNL
+784 STLRRDLDGAN
-791 EASDSKKSDSENKEF
+791 SSKQEF
-806 SAKLL
+806 AAKLL
-811 QTLAVREIQSAKV
+811 NTLAANEIQSAKS
-824 ENWLGGLSLSTTE
+824 ENWLGSLKLSSDE
-837 PILPPDAQVSVSP
+837 PVLPKGAQVSVSP

-890 LKGEPGLTF
+890 LKSEPALSYE
-899 DELATRLENGWQ
+899 ELANRLESGWQ

-925 KLALEKLE
+925 KQALEKLE
-933 KFYKWYSTN
+933 KFYKWHSEN
-942 KSNRT
+942 KSKRT
-947 LFAVEAEFN
+947 LFAVEAEFE
-956 KVIGRALFNGSVD
+956 KTIGRALFNGSVD
-969 RVEVD
+969 RVEID
-974 SEGRVYIVDLKTGAP
+974 EEGRVYIVDIKTGAP
-989 DISKKKAEDHKQLA
+989 DITKKKAEDHKQLA

-1016 ESPGTESAGA
+1016 EPPGKLSAGA

-1031 GTGGNSASAKP
+1031 GTDTKSASAKP
-1042 QPVKDHETIKAEV
+1042 QPVKEHELIKAEV
-1055 IAAADGMS
+1055 IAAADAMS

-1071 NDRCRMCAVKGICP
+1071 NDRCRTCAVKGLCP
-1085 IQPQGRTVIDK
+1085 IQPQGRSVIDQ

>member
-1 MARFE
+1 MARNDRS
-6 EKAQKARNARTAH
+6 AS
-19 KIELIRPV
+19 KIELLRPV
-27 VGPSDFLPTDEQ
+27 VEPSSFVATAEQ
-39 KLVIGSKA
+39 KLVIDSAA

-55 PGSGKTA
+55 PGTGKTS
-62 TLVETVVSLIKSD
+62 TLIETVVSQIKS
-75 GVKPGNSGIDPNS
+75 GVDPNS

-102 RDKIVIQSGA
+102 RDQIVIQSGA

-129 INTQVEA
+129 INTQIDA

-198 YKELIER
+198 YKQLIEK

-224 DQILGIRYGFVSGAA
+224 DEILGIRYGFISGAA

-249 QAIFDLNKRAKI
+249 QAISDLNKKAKI

-284 RDLLDLLASDRVILF
+284 RELLDLLASDRVILF

-313 PEGVRSYATNNNFE
+313 PEGVRAYAAKNGYGE
-327 ALELTTALRTPN
+327 LELTTAIRTPAA
-339 SITELCNTVST
+339 ITELSNAISA
-350 KFRNPGKTIEVSKE
+350 KFRNPGKALE
-364 NDEAKGAKDATSRI
+364 GAKDATS
-378 NAGKI
+378 KI

-404 AHLRDGVAWSQ
+404 AHLRDGIAWSQ

-436 NNIPVRIDSDAQA
+436 NNIPIQIDSDALA

-463 QIALGTIKL
+463 QIALGKIKL
-472 IPSNWDLIEEILFS
+472 IPSNWDLVEEILFS
-486 EFGGADALS
+486 EFGGSDALS
-495 LRQMRIDLGKLREPG
+495 LRQMRIDIGKLREPG
-510 DEAKPST
+510 DDAKSST

-549 RKVVRMNSKGSKKV
+549 RKVVRMNSKGANKV

-584 ATTWR
+584 ANTWR
-589 NRALKGGM
+589 ARALKGGM

-620 ERMPDSDPQLFLD
+620 ERMPGSDPQLFLD

-639 IQSDAIAAH
+639 IQSDAIAAR

-676 QEGVWPNLK
+676 QEGIWPNLK

-696 VESERTESTAR
+696 VESERTQATAR
-707 REIETSAANA
+707 REIEVSAANA

-731 RAKQALVVTAY
+731 RAKTALVITAY

-761 HGTSSIEAEVLD
+761 HGISSIEADVVD

-784 STLRRNL
+784 STLRQNL
-791 EASDSKKSDSENKEF
+791 EASDEF

-811 QTLAVREIQSAKV
+811 QTLAAREIQSAKV
-824 ENWLGGLSLSTTE
+824 ENWLGGLQLSTTE

-925 KLALEKLE
+925 SLALEKLE
-933 KFYKWYSTN
+933 KFYKWHSDN
-942 KSNRT
+942 KSKRT
-947 LFAVEAEFN
+947 LFAVEAEFE

-1003 GYQLAVYEEAFTG
+1003 GYQLAVYEEAFSG

-1031 GTGGNSASAKP
+1031 GTDGKSAAAKP
-1042 QPVKDHETIKAEV
+1042 QLVKEHETIKAEV
-1055 IAAADGMS
+1055 IAAADAMS
-1063 ANEFIATV
+1063 ANEFTATV
-1071 NDRCRMCAVKGICP
+1071 NDRCRMSAVKGLIP
-1085 IQPQGRTVIDK
+1085 IPPQGRTVIDK